1 MAIFGV
7 AYSPLRVSVGMQ
19 VTEGVLT
26 QEYDPGASEY
36 APDRRIRPTAIL
48 PVVSVSDPAGLLAGG
63 VANAMLADIFWY
75 EGEASEANVILDSNP
90 DYDIDKTSDNTNRGR
105 ITVYKNVPFNQPL
118 TLVFK
123 AVLVDMA
130 GGKVRRKANVMG
142 SVDLTT
148 STASSSPL
156 VLVQGYPRGNL
167 YNILDQRALKLSAK
181 LMSGT
186 EEIPSAFWWYKKDG
200 TKLTPLEDLDG
211 AKTGELTVPVD
222 YVGRRGKFV
231 AKVQDCRKDLKA
243 VQDAWLD
250 AELEKVRDYPRN
262 LVAKQYMMDWN
273 EVHAGI
279 TVKGSDADG
288 EYWKVDFQLVR
299 TYIGGSTDEG
309 DVFQGKVEFQP
320 DTRYALKVKWKTSEA
335 YSVVPAIFVFVYT
348 DGTTSRYAFG
358 ISNYEG
364 VLVEDRFVSAEGK
377 TLKNIGVTY
386 GGSGTVNIYDLQVT
400 ELHEE
405 NLIGKI
411 FIEKIGEYATIV
423 EQSETLYGDKTWKV
437 TNINDGQPPAFIGK
451 AILKNGKTYT
461 MSCYVKTGTTTGSKF
476 GRIIFYDTETSRTL
490 SYKDLTENTPEW
502 TQLSL
507 TFTPDKDYG
516 NIELRFYGGGSVG
529 NELYMSCMKLE
540 EGDTATPG
548 YVPKWIP
555 AAADLAVE
563 AEGQSLPAGYR
574 PSTQGDTH
582 DGEYDLAVKMPKV
595 ATKVVTPWGDDK
607 EVIMI
612 PPGVKLFPARIQVD
626 TPQGTLDNPAEYFS
640 ADWGNGMKGMQVLL
654 DAEQIGTG
662 TMVVEPDIYDDLSKA
677 RYGVGRVT
685 ITNAG
690 LEEITENSRVVVEL
704 DGRGNSESG
713 YAVLLIDSNG
723 SGVGVICNR
732 ETLAVY
738 IFLNGKRSAKLFTNN
753 SMLHRVEFVI
763 GNDFNTS
770 KVFLNGVDKG
780 NYADG
785 IESTITNNY
794 VYVQA
799 NSIMLLAEIYSP
811 DGTLLHKWDME
822 GETDNERLA
831 DKAVTE
837 NKINL
842 SKSTGFK
849 LTPI

>member
-26 QEYDPGASEY
+26 QEYDPGSSEY
-36 APDRRIRPTAIL
+36 MPDRRIRPTAIL
-48 PVVSVSDPAGLLAGG
+48 PVVSVSDPAGFLEDG
-63 VANAMLADIFWY
+63 VANTLLADIFWY

-142 SVDLTT
+142 SVNLTT
-148 STASSSPL
+148 STASTAPL
-156 VLVQGYPRGNL
+156 VLVRGYPRGNL
-167 YNILDQRALKLSAK
+167 YNIMDKRDLKLSAK
-181 LMSGT
+181 LMAGT

-200 TKLTPLEDLDG
+200 TKLTPLEDLEG

-222 YVGRRGKFV
+222 NIGRKAKYVV
-231 AKVQDCRKDLKA
+231 KVQDCRKDLKA

-250 AELEKVRDYPRN
+250 AELERIREWPRN

-273 EVHAGI
+273 EVYAGT

-288 EYWKVDFQLVR
+288 EYWKVNFFLVR
-299 TYIGGSTDEG
+299 QYIGGGANEG
-309 DVFQGKVEFQP
+309 DIFQGKVEFQP
-320 DTRYALKVKWKTSEA
+320 DTRYALKVKWKTSEV
-335 YSVVPAIFVFVYT
+335 YSTVPVIFVFVYT
-348 DGTTSRYAFG
+348 DGTTSEYAFE
-358 ISNYEG
+358 ISNHEG

-386 GGSGTVNIYDLQVT
+386 EVGGTVNIYEISLT
-400 ELHEE
+400 EYGGAE
-405 NLIGKI
+405 NLVENSGEMKTNSYGVAPACVITKAGSYSLR
-411 FIEKIGEYATIV
+411 FEKSTTTKGTATGRSCRIYDYTETRSASNIIMNMQDGDVAVLTTNNNFDPSHDNKLLIYGSPEVKNDTEAVFEEVMVVEGEYT
-423 EQSETLYGDKTWKV
+423 EETM
-437 TNINDGQPPAFIGK
+437 PP
-451 AILKNGKTYT
+451 
-461 MSCYVKTGTTTGSKF
+461 
-476 GRIIFYDTETSRTL
+476 
-490 SYKDLTENTPEW
+490 
-502 TQLSL
+502 
-507 TFTPDKDYG
+507 
-516 NIELRFYGGGSVG
+516 
-529 NELYMSCMKLE
+529 
-540 EGDTATPG
+540 

-607 EVIMI
+607 VVTPWGDDKEVIMI
-612 PPGVKLFPARIQVD
+612 PPGVKLFPAWIQVD
-626 TPQGTLDNPAEYFS
+626 TPAGTLDTPEEYFS

-662 TMVVEPDIYDDLSKA
+662 TMVVEPEVLEDLSKA

-723 SGVGVICNR
+723 SGVGVTCSR

-738 IFLNGKRSAKLFTNN
+738 IFLNGKRSVKLFTNN
-753 SMLHRVEFVI
+753 RMLHRVEFVI

-785 IESTITNNY
+785 TESTITNNY
-794 VYVQA
+794 VYVQV

-822 GETDNERLA
+822 GATDDERLA

>member
-63 VANAMLADIFWY
+63 VANAMLADIYWY

-90 DYDIDKTSDNTNRGR
+90 DYDIDKASENTNRGR

-186 EEIPSAFWWYKKDG
+186 EEIPSAFWWYKKEG

-211 AKTGELTVPVD
+211 AKTGELTVPVG

-273 EVHAGI
+273 EVYAGI

-288 EYWKVDFQLVR
+288 EYWKVDFRLVR
-299 TYIGGSTDEG
+299 AYIGGVTNEG
-309 DVFQGKVEFQP
+309 DIFQGKVEFQP
-320 DTRYALKVKWKTSEA
+320 DTRYALKVKWKTSEV
-335 YSVVPAIFVFVYT
+335 YSSPTAIFVFVYT
-348 DGTTSRYAFG
+348 DGTTSEYAFE
-358 ISNYEG
+358 ISNFKG

-386 GGSGTVNIYDLQVT
+386 GVGGTVNIYDLQVT

-405 NLIGKI
+405 NLVEDSGEVRITAGADNIYASALLPIAATFKAGDKLTLSVGEVRNLAGNPDKYTVFLQHPAGLTQVSI
-411 FIEKIGEYATIV
+411 VMLMAKDSPFVVFTLNDRYDPEQPVRLVMYAGVAGSTAGNDVVFEEVMFVEGEYT
-423 EQSETLYGDKTWKV
+423 SETM
-437 TNINDGQPPAFIGK
+437 PP
-451 AILKNGKTYT
+451 
-461 MSCYVKTGTTTGSKF
+461 
-476 GRIIFYDTETSRTL
+476 
-490 SYKDLTENTPEW
+490 
-502 TQLSL
+502 
-507 TFTPDKDYG
+507 
-516 NIELRFYGGGSVG
+516 
-529 NELYMSCMKLE
+529 
-540 EGDTATPG
+540 

-677 RYGVGRVT
+677 RYGVGGA
-685 ITNAG
+685 NG
-690 LEEITENSRVVVEL
+690 DQSKLETVV
-704 DGRGNSESG
+704 DGTRL
-713 YAVLLIDSNG
+713 V
-723 SGVGVICNR
+723 
-732 ETLAVY
+732 
-738 IFLNGKRSAKLFTNN
+738 
-753 SMLHRVEFVI
+753 VEFVAKENGERYFFTNLDSL
-763 GNDFNTS
+763 GNGCA
-770 KVFLNGVDKG
+770 FLCVG
-780 NYADG
+780 NYIYIYFCYGGTRRSITSVGNLDG
-785 IESTITNNY
+785 YLHRIEMTWNSDESLRKA
-794 VYVQA
+794 VVDGKEVSLSEVA
-799 NSIMLLAEIYSP
+799 NATYNGYLAIAPIAVVCLAEIYSP

-822 GETDNERLA
+822 GATDDERLA

>member
-63 VANAMLADIFWY
+63 VANAMLADIYWY

-90 DYDIDKTSDNTNRGR
+90 DYDIDKASENTNRGR

-211 AKTGELTVPVD
+211 AKTGELTVPVG

-231 AKVQDCRKDLKA
+231 AKVQDCRKDLKE

-273 EVHAGI
+273 KVYAGI

-288 EYWKVDFQLVR
+288 EYWKVNFQLVR
-299 TYIGGSTDEG
+299 KYIGGDTNEG
-309 DVFQGKVEFQP
+309 DIFQGKVEFQP

-335 YSVVPAIFVFVYT
+335 YSDSPAIFVFVYT
-348 DGTTSRYAFG
+348 DGTTSRYAFK
-358 ISNYEG
+358 ISNLEG
-364 VLVEDRFVSAEGK
+364 VLVEDRFVSEEGK
-377 TLKNIGVTY
+377 TLKNIGATLAD
-386 GGSGTVNIYDLQVT
+386 SGTVNIYDLQVT

-405 NLIGKI
+405 NLVEDSDEIMEILDFKTIYAFKKKSALTLSVG
-411 FIEKIGEYATIV
+411 EVDVGEGVEPAYYGCYLYDLDIGEMVSNSVHLVPNSVNVITPKEDIDMSHRINLRLYANENGGKNQKAKFHRLMLV
-423 EQSETLYGDKTWKV
+423 EGEYTSETM
-437 TNINDGQPPAFIGK
+437 PP
-451 AILKNGKTYT
+451 
-461 MSCYVKTGTTTGSKF
+461 
-476 GRIIFYDTETSRTL
+476 
-490 SYKDLTENTPEW
+490 
-502 TQLSL
+502 
-507 TFTPDKDYG
+507 
-516 NIELRFYGGGSVG
+516 
-529 NELYMSCMKLE
+529 
-540 EGDTATPG
+540 

-677 RYGVGRVT
+677 RYGVGGAT
-685 ITNAG
+685 GDASK
-690 LEEITENSRVVVEL
+690 LETVV
-704 DGRGNSESG
+704 DG
-713 YAVLLIDSNG
+713 
-723 SGVGVICNR
+723 
-732 ETLAVY
+732 T
-738 IFLNGKRSAKLFTNN
+738 KLV
-753 SMLHRVEFVI
+753 VEFVA
-763 GNDFNTS
+763 
-770 KVFLNGVDKG
+770 KG
-780 NYADG
+780 NGSVCFFNNFDSLMNGCAFLCSENYIYIYFCYGGTRRSITRVGNLDG
-785 IESTITNNY
+785 YLHRIEMTW
-794 VYVQA
+794 
-799 NSIMLLAEIYSP
+799 NSDESLRKAVVDGKEVSLSEVVNGTSNGNLAIASIAVVCLAEIYSP

-822 GETDNERLA
+822 GATDGERLA

-837 NKINL
+837 NPINL

>member
-63 VANAMLADIFWY
+63 VANAMLADIYWY

-90 DYDIDKTSDNTNRGR
+90 DYDIDKASENTNRGR

-211 AKTGELTVPVD
+211 AKTGELTVPVG

-273 EVHAGI
+273 EVYAGI

-288 EYWKVDFQLVR
+288 EYWKVDFRLVR
-299 TYIGGSTDEG
+299 EYIGGETDEG

-320 DTRYALKVKWKTSEA
+320 DTRYALKVKWKTSEV
-335 YSVVPAIFVFVYT
+335 YSTSPAIFVFVYT
-348 DGTTSRYAFG
+348 DGTTSKYALE
-358 ISNYEG
+358 ISNHEG

-386 GGSGTVNIYDLQVT
+386 GVNGTVNIYDLQLT

-405 NLIGKI
+405 NLIEDSGEVRITAGADNIYASALLPIAATFKAGDKLTLSVGEVRNLAGNPDKYTV
-411 FIEKIGEYATIV
+411 FLQRPAGNTLVSTGMLMAKDSPFVVFTLNDRYDPAQPVRLVMYAGVAGSTAGNDVVFEEVMLVEGEYT
-423 EQSETLYGDKTWKV
+423 SETM
-437 TNINDGQPPAFIGK
+437 PP
-451 AILKNGKTYT
+451 
-461 MSCYVKTGTTTGSKF
+461 
-476 GRIIFYDTETSRTL
+476 
-490 SYKDLTENTPEW
+490 
-502 TQLSL
+502 
-507 TFTPDKDYG
+507 
-516 NIELRFYGGGSVG
+516 
-529 NELYMSCMKLE
+529 
-540 EGDTATPG
+540 

-626 TPQGTLDNPAEYFS
+626 TPQGTLDNPADYFS

-677 RYGVGRVT
+677 RYGVGGAT
-685 ITNAG
+685 GDASK
-690 LEEITENSRVVVEL
+690 LEDFANGTKVIIEFCLTSMPSGSSILRICGEMGIALTKSNGKYINMIILGQESIKYTSFPVGELSRLEIEFNGIQENTSVVVNGIKIKPSL
-704 DGRGNSESG
+704 WES
-713 YAVLLIDSNG
+713 YSVS
-723 SGVGVICNR
+723 
-732 ETLAVY
+732 
-738 IFLNGKRSAKLFTNN
+738 FNN
-753 SMLHRVEFVI
+753 SLSFTKESVI
-763 GNDFNTS
+763 
-770 KVFLNGVDKG
+770 
-780 NYADG
+780 
-785 IESTITNNY
+785 
-794 VYVQA
+794 
-799 NSIMLLAEIYSP
+799 LLAEIYSP

-822 GETDNERLA
+822 GATDDERLA

>member
-63 VANAMLADIFWY
+63 VANTMLADIYWY

-273 EVHAGI
+273 EVYVGI
-279 TVKGSDADG
+279 TTKGSDADG
-288 EYWKVDFQLVR
+288 EYWKVDFLLVWK
-299 TYIGGSTDEG
+299 YIGGGTNEG
-309 DVFQGKVEFQP
+309 DAFQGKVEFQP
-320 DTRYALKVKWKTSEA
+320 DTRYALKVKWKTSEV
-335 YSVVPAIFVFVYT
+335 YSMVPAIFVFVYT
-348 DGTTSRYAFG
+348 DGTTSGSALR
-358 ISNYEG
+358 ISNHEG

-377 TLKNIGVTY
+377 TLKSICFSFGVP
-386 GGSGTVNIYDLQVT
+386 GTVNIYDLQVT

-405 NLIGKI
+405 NLIEDSGEIMEILDYKAIYAFKKKSVLTLSVGEVDIVEGVEPAYYGCYLYDFDTGEMVSNSVHLVPNSVNVITPKEDIDMSHRIDLRLYANENGGKNQKAK
-411 FIEKIGEYATIV
+411 FHRLMLVEGEYT
-423 EQSETLYGDKTWKV
+423 SETM
-437 TNINDGQPPAFIGK
+437 PP
-451 AILKNGKTYT
+451 
-461 MSCYVKTGTTTGSKF
+461 
-476 GRIIFYDTETSRTL
+476 
-490 SYKDLTENTPEW
+490 
-502 TQLSL
+502 
-507 TFTPDKDYG
+507 
-516 NIELRFYGGGSVG
+516 
-529 NELYMSCMKLE
+529 
-540 EGDTATPG
+540 

-563 AEGQSLPAGYR
+563 AEG
-574 PSTQGDTH
+574 
-582 DGEYDLAVKMPKV
+582 
-595 ATKVVTPWGDDK
+595 
-607 EVIMI
+607 
-612 PPGVKLFPARIQVD
+612 
-626 TPQGTLDNPAEYFS
+626 
-640 ADWGNGMKGMQVLL
+640 
-654 DAEQIGTG
+654 
-662 TMVVEPDIYDDLSKA
+662 
-677 RYGVGRVT
+677 
-685 ITNAG
+685 
-690 LEEITENSRVVVEL
+690 
-704 DGRGNSESG
+704 
-713 YAVLLIDSNG
+713 
-723 SGVGVICNR
+723 
-732 ETLAVY
+732 
-738 IFLNGKRSAKLFTNN
+738 
-753 SMLHRVEFVI
+753 
-763 GNDFNTS
+763 
-770 KVFLNGVDKG
+770 
-780 NYADG
+780 
-785 IESTITNNY
+785 
-794 VYVQA
+794 
-799 NSIMLLAEIYSP
+799 
-811 DGTLLHKWDME
+811 
-822 GETDNERLA
+822 
-831 DKAVTE
+831 
-837 NKINL
+837 
-842 SKSTGFK
+842 
-849 LTPI
+849 

>member
-63 VANAMLADIFWY
+63 VANAMLADIYWY
-75 EGEASEANVILDSNP
+75 EGEALEANVILDSNP
-90 DYDIDKTSDNTNRGR
+90 DYDIDKASENTNRGR

-130 GGKVRRKANVMG
+130 DGKVRRKANVMG

-211 AKTGELTVPVD
+211 AKTGELTVPVG

-273 EVHAGI
+273 GTYAGI

-288 EYWKVDFQLVR
+288 EYWKVDFSLVR
-299 TYIGGSTDEG
+299 KYIGGGTDRG

-320 DTRYALKVKWKTSEA
+320 DTRYALKVKWKTSEV
-335 YSVVPAIFVFVYT
+335 YSTTPAIFVFVYT
-348 DGTTSRYAFG
+348 DGTTSGSAFN
-358 ISNYEG
+358 ISNYKG

-377 TLKNIGVTY
+377 TLKNIGVSF
-386 GGSGTVNIYDLQVT
+386 GNSGTVNIYDLQVT

-405 NLIGKI
+405 NLVEDSGEIRITAPEEDTPSNNNRYATMRIPNTFSVGSKLSVSFKDIELLKGSADVFTVIAYQNVLVSNNLGIPLGDGFGVLELNSNYDNTKPVNLYLYAGKSGSTHGNDVVYRNVMLV
-411 FIEKIGEYATIV
+411 EGEYT
-423 EQSETLYGDKTWKV
+423 SETM
-437 TNINDGQPPAFIGK
+437 PP
-451 AILKNGKTYT
+451 
-461 MSCYVKTGTTTGSKF
+461 
-476 GRIIFYDTETSRTL
+476 
-490 SYKDLTENTPEW
+490 
-502 TQLSL
+502 
-507 TFTPDKDYG
+507 
-516 NIELRFYGGGSVG
+516 
-529 NELYMSCMKLE
+529 
-540 EGDTATPG
+540 

-677 RYGVGRVT
+677 RYGVGGAT
-685 ITNAG
+685 G
-690 LEEITENSRVVVEL
+690 DQSKLETVV
-704 DGRGNSESG
+704 DG
-713 YAVLLIDSNG
+713 
-723 SGVGVICNR
+723 
-732 ETLAVY
+732 T
-738 IFLNGKRSAKLFTNN
+738 KLV
-753 SMLHRVEFVI
+753 VEFVAKENSSSYFFNNLDSL
-763 GNDFNTS
+763 GNGCA
-770 KVFLNGVDKG
+770 FLCSG
-780 NYADG
+780 NYIYIYFCYGGTRRSITSVGNLDG
-785 IESTITNNY
+785 YLHRIEMTW
-794 VYVQA
+794 
-799 NSIMLLAEIYSP
+799 NSDESLRKAVVDGKDVALSAVVNGTSSSNLAIASMAVVCLAEIYSP

-822 GETDNERLA
+822 GATDNERLA

>member
-26 QEYDPGASEY
+26 QEYDPGSSEY
-36 APDRRIRPTAIL
+36 MPDRRIRPTAIL

-63 VANAMLADIFWY
+63 VANTMLADIYWY
-75 EGEASEANVILDSNP
+75 EGEASETNVILDSNP
-90 DYDIDKTSDNTNRGR
+90 DYDIDKTSENTNRGR

-186 EEIPSAFWWYKKDG
+186 EEIPSAFWWYKKEG

-211 AKTGELTVPVD
+211 AKTGELTVPVG

-250 AELEKVRDYPRN
+250 GELEKIREWPRN
-262 LVAKQYMMDWN
+262 LIAKQYMMDWN
-273 EVHAGI
+273 DWGSSI
-279 TVKGSDADG
+279 TTKGEDSHG
-288 EYWKVDFQLVR
+288 KYYSVNFSSLYNNTNKG
-299 TYIGGSTDEG
+299 TG
-309 DVFQGKVEFQP
+309 DVFLGKISFKP
-320 DTRYALKVKWKTSEA
+320 DTRYVFKLKGRIVGDNGEGGRLRN
-335 YSVVPAIFVFVYT
+335 IFRFAYT
-348 DGTTSRYAFG
+348 DGSYTGLPLTEIQGELMVVSDKG
-358 ISNYEG
+358 KSISHISSYYVAPG
-364 VLVEDRFVSAEGK
+364 RMYIY
-377 TLKNIGVTY
+377 NIQ
-386 GGSGTVNIYDLQVT
+386 LT
-400 ELHEE
+400 ELHDESD
-405 NLIGKI
+405 
-411 FIEKIGEYATIV
+411 FPSA
-423 EQSETLYGDKTWKV
+423 
-437 TNINDGQPPAFIGK
+437 
-451 AILKNGKTYT
+451 
-461 MSCYVKTGTTTGSKF
+461 
-476 GRIIFYDTETSRTL
+476 
-490 SYKDLTENTPEW
+490 PE
-502 TQLSL
+502 
-507 TFTPDKDYG
+507 
-516 NIELRFYGGGSVG
+516 
-529 NELYMSCMKLE
+529 
-540 EGDTATPG
+540 
-548 YVPKWIP
+548 WIP

-563 AEGQSLPAGYR
+563 AAGQSLPAGYR

-626 TPQGTLDNPAEYFS
+626 TPQGTLDNPADYFS

-662 TMVVEPDIYDDLSKA
+662 TMVVEPDIYDDLRKA
-677 RYGVGRVT
+677 RYGVGGA
-685 ITNAG
+685 NG
-690 LEEITENSRVVVEL
+690 DQSKLETVV
-704 DGRGNSESG
+704 DGTRL
-713 YAVLLIDSNG
+713 V
-723 SGVGVICNR
+723 
-732 ETLAVY
+732 
-738 IFLNGKRSAKLFTNN
+738 
-753 SMLHRVEFVI
+753 VEFVAKENGERYFFTNLDSLGNGCAFLCI
-763 GNDFNTS
+763 GNYIYIYFCYGGTRRSLTS
-770 KVFLNGVDKG
+770 VGNLDGYLHRIEMTWNSDESLRKAVVDGKEVSLSEVVNGTYD
-780 NYADG
+780 
-785 IESTITNNY
+785 TNL
-794 VYVQA
+794 A
-799 NSIMLLAEIYSP
+799 ISSIAVVCLAEIYSP

-822 GETDNERLA
+822 GATDEERLA

>member
-63 VANAMLADIFWY
+63 VANAMLADIYWY
-75 EGEASEANVILDSNP
+75 EGEALEANVILDSNP
-90 DYDIDKTSDNTNRGR
+90 DYDIDKASENTNRGR

-211 AKTGELTVPVD
+211 AKTGELTVPVG

-250 AELEKVRDYPRN
+250 AELEKIRDYPRN

-273 EVHAGI
+273 GTYAGI

-288 EYWKVDFQLVR
+288 EYWKVDFPLVR
-299 TYIGGSTDEG
+299 KYIGGGTDEG

-335 YSVVPAIFVFVYT
+335 YSDSPAIFVFVYT
-348 DGTTSRYAFG
+348 DGTTSRYAFK
-358 ISNYEG
+358 ISNLEG
-364 VLVEDRFVSAEGK
+364 VLVEDRFVSEEGK
-377 TLKNIGVTY
+377 TLKNIGVTLAN
-386 GGSGTVNIYDLQVT
+386 SGTVNIYDLQVT
-400 ELHEE
+400 ELHDE
-405 NLIGKI
+405 NLVEDSGEVRITAGAENIYASALLPISKT
-411 FIEKIGEYATIV
+411 FKAGDKLTLSIGEIRNLAGSPDKYTVFLQHAAGLIQVSVGVQLAKDSPFTVFTLNENYDPAKPVRLVMYAGVAGQTAGNDVVFERVMLV
-423 EQSETLYGDKTWKV
+423 EGEYTSETM
-437 TNINDGQPPAFIGK
+437 PP
-451 AILKNGKTYT
+451 
-461 MSCYVKTGTTTGSKF
+461 
-476 GRIIFYDTETSRTL
+476 
-490 SYKDLTENTPEW
+490 
-502 TQLSL
+502 
-507 TFTPDKDYG
+507 
-516 NIELRFYGGGSVG
+516 
-529 NELYMSCMKLE
+529 
-540 EGDTATPG
+540 

-640 ADWGNGMKGMQVLL
+640 ADWGNGLKGMQVLL

-677 RYGVGRVT
+677 RYGVGGA
-685 ITNAG
+685 NG
-690 LEEITENSRVVVEL
+690 DQSKLETVV
-704 DGRGNSESG
+704 DG
-713 YAVLLIDSNG
+713 
-723 SGVGVICNR
+723 
-732 ETLAVY
+732 T
-738 IFLNGKRSAKLFTNN
+738 KLV
-753 SMLHRVEFVI
+753 VEFV
-763 GNDFNTS
+763 
-770 KVFLNGVDKG
+770 
-780 NYADG
+780 ADG
-785 IESTITNNY
+785 GTGDYWFNNADSAGNGAA
-794 VYVQA
+794 VICSGGRVFVVFIHGGNRRSFTPVGNVDGHLHRAELAWDSGEMGSRALFDGREVALNAVSGSSSNQSLMIPQSA
-799 NSIMLLAEIYSP
+799 MVTLAEIYSP
-811 DGTLLHKWDME
+811 GGTLLHKWDME
-822 GETDNERLA
+822 GATDDERLA

-837 NKINL
+837 NPINL

>member
-63 VANAMLADIFWY
+63 VANAMLADIYWY

-142 SVDLTT
+142 SVNLTT

-211 AKTGELTVPVD
+211 AKTGELTVPVG

-273 EVHAGI
+273 EAHAGI
-279 TVKGSDADG
+279 TTKGEDADG
-288 EYWKVDFQLVR
+288 EYWKVNFQLVR
-299 TYIGGSTDEG
+299 TYIGGQTDEG
-309 DVFQGKVEFQP
+309 DIFQGKVEFQP

-335 YSVVPAIFVFVYT
+335 YSTVPAIFVFVYT
-348 DGTTSRYAFG
+348 DGTTSRYTFK
-358 ISNYEG
+358 ISNHEG
-364 VLVEDRFVSAEGK
+364 VLVEDRFVSAQGK
-377 TLKNIGVTY
+377 TLKNIGATLA
-386 GGSGTVNIYDLQVT
+386 GSGKVNIYDLQVT

-405 NLIGKI
+405 NLVEDSGEVRITAGADNIYTSALLPIAATFKAGDKLTLSVGEVRNLAGNPDKYTV
-411 FIEKIGEYATIV
+411 FLQRQAGGTLVSNSVSMAKDSPFVVFTLNESYDPAQPVRLVMYAGMAGSTAGNDVVFEEVMLVEGEYT
-423 EQSETLYGDKTWKV
+423 EETM
-437 TNINDGQPPAFIGK
+437 PP
-451 AILKNGKTYT
+451 
-461 MSCYVKTGTTTGSKF
+461 
-476 GRIIFYDTETSRTL
+476 
-490 SYKDLTENTPEW
+490 
-502 TQLSL
+502 
-507 TFTPDKDYG
+507 
-516 NIELRFYGGGSVG
+516 
-529 NELYMSCMKLE
+529 
-540 EGDTATPG
+540 

-677 RYGVGRVT
+677 RYGVGGAT
-685 ITNAG
+685 G
-690 LEEITENSRVVVEL
+690 DQSKLETVV
-704 DGRGNSESG
+704 DG
-713 YAVLLIDSNG
+713 
-723 SGVGVICNR
+723 
-732 ETLAVY
+732 T
-738 IFLNGKRSAKLFTNN
+738 KLV
-753 SMLHRVEFVI
+753 VEFVANRNGAVYFFNNFDSLMNGCAFLCSEGYI
-763 GNDFNTS
+763 YIYFCYGGTRRSVTSVGNLDGYLHRIEMTWNSDESLGKAVVDGKEVSLS
-770 KVFLNGVDKG
+770 KVANGTSDDNLVI
-780 NYADG
+780 AP
-785 IESTITNNY
+785 IA
-794 VYVQA
+794 VVC
-799 NSIMLLAEIYSP
+799 LAEIYSP

-822 GETDNERLA
+822 GATDDERLA

>member
-63 VANAMLADIFWY
+63 VANAMLADIYWY

-90 DYDIDKTSDNTNRGR
+90 DYDIDRTGDDANRGR
-105 ITVYKNVPFNQPL
+105 ITVYKNVPFNRPL

-142 SVDLTT
+142 SVNLTT
-148 STASSSPL
+148 STASTAPL
-156 VLVQGYPRGNL
+156 VLVRGYPRGNL
-167 YNILDQRALKLSAK
+167 YNIMDKRDLKLSAK
-181 LMSGT
+181 LMAGT
-186 EEIPSAFWWYKKDG
+186 EEIPSAFWWYKKEG
-200 TKLTPLEDLDG
+200 NKLTPLEDLDG
-211 AKTGELTVPVD
+211 AKTGELTVPVG

-273 EVHAGI
+273 EVYAG
-279 TVKGSDADG
+279 TTTKGSDADG
-288 EYWKVDFQLVR
+288 EYWKVD
-299 TYIGGSTDEG
+299 STSVYNNICNRNETT
-309 DVFQGKVEFQP
+309 DVFQGKISFQP
-320 DTRYALKVKWKTSEA
+320 NVRYTLKIKWKKQAGISGGTA
-335 YSVVPAIFVFVYT
+335 GIVFVFT
-348 DGTTSRYAFG
+348 DGTIEKNS
-358 ISNYEG
+358 
-364 VLVEDRFVSAEGK
+364 VSAKDESVTEYSYTIPEGK
-377 TLKNIGVTY
+377 SLKCLSWTY
-386 GGSGTVNIYDLQVT
+386 GYPGFVYIYDLQLT
-400 ELHEE
+400 ELHAE
-405 NLIGKI
+405 NLIEESGEVRITAGADNIYASALLPIAATFKAGDKLTLSVGEVRNLAGSPDKYTVFLQHAAGLTQVTI
-411 FIEKIGEYATIV
+411 GMLMAKDSPFVVFTLNDRYDPAQPVRLVMYAGVAGSTAGNDVVFEKVMLVEGEYT
-423 EQSETLYGDKTWKV
+423 SETM
-437 TNINDGQPPAFIGK
+437 PA
-451 AILKNGKTYT
+451 Y
-461 MSCYVKTGTTTGSKF
+461 C
-476 GRIIFYDTETSRTL
+476 
-490 SYKDLTENTPEW
+490 
-502 TQLSL
+502 
-507 TFTPDKDYG
+507 
-516 NIELRFYGGGSVG
+516 
-529 NELYMSCMKLE
+529 
-540 EGDTATPG
+540 
-548 YVPKWIP
+548 PKWIP

-626 TPQGTLDNPAEYFS
+626 TPAGTLDNPEAYFS
-640 ADWGNGMKGMQVLL
+640 ADWGNGMKGMRVLL

-677 RYGVGRVT
+677 RYGVTGVVG
-685 ITNAG
+685 AYAK
-690 LEEITENSRVVVEL
+690 LEDFEDGTRVVAEIDTSAFNANYHALRLINGNRNGVGFMVTE
-704 DGRGNSESG
+704 DRFSVIIMFGNEKRSTTSVGNS
-713 YAVLLIDSNG
+713 
-723 SGVGVICNR
+723 
-732 ETLAVY
+732 
-738 IFLNGKRSAKLFTNN
+738 K
-753 SMLHRVEFVI
+753 MLRRVEFIYNADVSLCKIYIDGVEVPVSQEVLDGSDVI
-763 GNDFNTS
+763 SGLEMRS
-770 KVFLNGVDKG
+770 PVF
-780 NYADG
+780 
-785 IESTITNNY
+785 S
-794 VYVQA
+794 
-799 NSIMLLAEIYSP
+799 LLAEIYSP

-822 GETDNERLA
+822 GATDDERLA

>member
-63 VANAMLADIFWY
+63 VANAMLADIYWY

-90 DYDIDKTSDNTNRGR
+90 DYDIDKASENTNRGR

-186 EEIPSAFWWYKKDG
+186 EEIPSAFWWYKKEG

-211 AKTGELTVPVD
+211 AKTGELTVPVG

-273 EVHAGI
+273 DTYAGT

-288 EYWKVDFQLVR
+288 EYWKVNFLFVR
-299 TYIGGSTDEG
+299 QYIGDGTDEG
-309 DVFQGKVEFQP
+309 DAFQGKVEFQP
-320 DTRYALKVKWKTSEA
+320 DTRYALKVKWKTSEV
-335 YSVVPAIFVFVYT
+335 YSNVPAIFVFVYT
-348 DGTTSRYAFG
+348 DGTTSESAFE
-358 ISNYEG
+358 ISNHEG

-386 GGSGTVNIYDLQVT
+386 GVNGNVNIYDLQVT

-405 NLIGKI
+405 NLVETTAYASDKNQTV
-411 FIEKIGEYATIV
+411 EK
-423 EQSETLYGDKTWKV
+423 QSDTLYGDEVWKV
-437 TNINDGQPPAFIGK
+437 TKLTASKPPALQGVTS
-451 AILKNGKTYT
+451 LKNGKTYT
-461 MSCYVKTGTTTGSKF
+461 ASIYFKTGKVAGTDF
-476 GRIIFYDTETSRTL
+476 GAIIFYDSGTSTALAQYMLNREIP
-490 SYKDLTENTPEW
+490 DW
-502 TQLSL
+502 TQVSV
-507 TFTPDKDYG
+507 TFTADKDYSRVSIMSYCG
-516 NIELRFYGGGSVG
+516 QNVG
-529 NELYMSCMKLE
+529 CELYMSCMKLE

-677 RYGVGRVT
+677 RYGVGGAT
-685 ITNAG
+685 G
-690 LEEITENSRVVVEL
+690 DQSKLETVV
-704 DGRGNSESG
+704 DG
-713 YAVLLIDSNG
+713 
-723 SGVGVICNR
+723 
-732 ETLAVY
+732 T
-738 IFLNGKRSAKLFTNN
+738 KLV
-753 SMLHRVEFVI
+753 VEFVANGATGEYWFNNVDSA
-763 GNDFNTS
+763 GNGAAVICSGGRMSVVFIHGGNRRSFTS
-770 KVFLNGVDKG
+770 VGNVDGYLHRAELAWDSGETGSRALFDGREVALNAVSDS
-780 NYADG
+780 
-785 IESTITNNY
+785 STIQRLMIPPSAIVT
-794 VYVQA
+794 
-799 NSIMLLAEIYSP
+799 LAEIYSP

-822 GETDNERLA
+822 GATDDERLA

>member
-63 VANAMLADIFWY
+63 VANAMLADIYWY

-90 DYDIDKTSDNTNRGR
+90 DYDIDKASENTNRGR

-211 AKTGELTVPVD
+211 AKTGELTVPVG

-243 VQDAWLD
+243 VQNAWLD

-273 EVHAGI
+273 DTYAGI

-299 TYIGGSTDEG
+299 RYIGGETNEG

-320 DTRYALKVKWKTSEA
+320 DTRYALKVKWKTSEVYSGFPA
-335 YSVVPAIFVFVYT
+335 YFVFVYT
-348 DGTTSRYAFG
+348 DGTTSGYAFR
-358 ISNYEG
+358 ISNNEG

-377 TLKNIGVTY
+377 TLKNIGFSFGV
-386 GGSGTVNIYDLQVT
+386 SGTVNIYDLQVT

-437 TNINDGQPPAFIGK
+437 TNINDWQPPAFIGK

-476 GRIIFYDTETSRTL
+476 GRIIFYDKETSRTL

-640 ADWGNGMKGMQVLL
+640 ADWGNGLKGMQVLL

-677 RYGVGRVT
+677 RYGVGGAT
-685 ITNAG
+685 GPSWT
-690 LEEITENSRVVVEL
+690 
-704 DGRGNSESG
+704 GRSWWWS
-713 YAVLLIDSNG
+713 SW
-723 SGVGVICNR
+723 R
-732 ETLAVY
+732 KKT
-738 IFLNGKRSAKLFTNN
+738 
-753 SMLHRVEFVI
+753 
-763 GNDFNTS
+763 
-770 KVFLNGVDKG
+770 
-780 NYADG
+780 
-785 IESTITNNY
+785 
-794 VYVQA
+794 
-799 NSIMLLAEIYSP
+799 
-811 DGTLLHKWDME
+811 
-822 GETDNERLA
+822 
-831 DKAVTE
+831 
-837 NKINL
+837 
-842 SKSTGFK
+842 
-849 LTPI
+849 

>member
-63 VANAMLADIFWY
+63 VANAMLADIYWY

-90 DYDIDKTSDNTNRGR
+90 DYDIDKASDNTNRGR

-186 EEIPSAFWWYKKDG
+186 EEIPSAFWWYKKEG

-211 AKTGELTVPVD
+211 AKTGELTVPVG

-262 LVAKQYMMDWN
+262 LVAKQYMMEWN
-273 EVHAGI
+273 DTYAGV

-288 EYWKVDFQLVR
+288 EYWKVNFALVR
-299 TYIGGSTDEG
+299 KYIGGVTDEG

-320 DTRYALKVKWKTSEA
+320 DTRYALKVKWKTSEV
-335 YSVVPAIFVFVYT
+335 YSTVPAVFVFVYT
-348 DGTTSRYAFG
+348 DGTTSGYAFE
-358 ISNYEG
+358 ISNHEG

-377 TLKNIGVTY
+377 TLKNIGFSFGV
-386 GGSGTVNIYDLQVT
+386 SGTVNIYEISLT

-405 NLIGKI
+405 NLVEDSGEVRITAGADNIYASALLPIAATFKAGDKLTLSVGEVRNLAGNPDKYTVFLQHPAGLTQVTIGMLMAKDSP
-411 FIEKIGEYATIV
+411 FVVFTLNDRYDPAQPVRLVMYAGVAGSTAGNDVVFEKVMLVEGEYT
-423 EQSETLYGDKTWKV
+423 SETM
-437 TNINDGQPPAFIGK
+437 PA
-451 AILKNGKTYT
+451 Y
-461 MSCYVKTGTTTGSKF
+461 C
-476 GRIIFYDTETSRTL
+476 
-490 SYKDLTENTPEW
+490 
-502 TQLSL
+502 
-507 TFTPDKDYG
+507 
-516 NIELRFYGGGSVG
+516 
-529 NELYMSCMKLE
+529 
-540 EGDTATPG
+540 
-548 YVPKWIP
+548 PKWIP

-626 TPQGTLDNPAEYFS
+626 TPQGTLDNPADYFS
-640 ADWGNGMKGMQVLL
+640 ADWGNGLKGMQVLL

-677 RYGVGRVT
+677 RYGVGGANGDGT
-685 ITNAG
+685 K
-690 LEEITENSRVVVEL
+690 LEGFENGTRVVVEIDTSQTQTGYL
-704 DGRGNSESG
+704 VTIVDSSKRGIGLLVNVIHDVLAYIHFGDTGRSMTTLGNVSG
-713 YAVLLIDSNG
+713 QL
-723 SGVGVICNR
+723 C
-732 ETLAVY
+732 
-738 IFLNGKRSAKLFTNN
+738 
-753 SMLHRVEFVI
+753 RVEFLWD
-763 GNDFNTS
+763 GEPANCGLSF
-770 KVFLNGVDKG
+770 NGVEKRASTG
-780 NYADG
+780 INEQTSGASISFLTDG
-785 IESTITNNY
+785 IT
-794 VYVQA
+794 
-799 NSIMLLAEIYSP
+799 LLTEIYSP

-831 DKAVTE
+831 DKATTE
-837 NKINL
+837 NPINL

>member
-63 VANAMLADIFWY
+63 VANAMLADIYWY

-90 DYDIDKTSDNTNRGR
+90 DYDIDKTSENTNRGR

-186 EEIPSAFWWYKKDG
+186 EEIPSAFWWYKKEG
-200 TKLTPLEDLDG
+200 NKLTPLEDLDG

-288 EYWKVDFQLVR
+288 EYWKVNFALVR
-299 TYIGGSTDEG
+299 RYIGGGTSEG
-309 DVFQGKVEFQP
+309 DAFQGKVEFQP
-320 DTRYALKVKWKTSEA
+320 DTRYALKVKWKTSEV
-335 YSVVPAIFVFVYT
+335 YSDFPAFFIFVYT
-348 DGTTSRYAFG
+348 DGTTSMYLFK
-358 ISNYEG
+358 ISNHEG

-386 GGSGTVNIYDLQVT
+386 AERGAVNTYDLQLT

-405 NLIGKI
+405 NLVEDSGEIMEILDYKTIYAFKKNSVLTLSVGEVDIVEGVEPAYYGCYLYDLDTFEMVSNSVHLVPNSVNVITPKEDIDMSHRINLRLYASENGGKNQKAK
-411 FIEKIGEYATIV
+411 FHRLMLVEGEYT
-423 EQSETLYGDKTWKV
+423 SETM
-437 TNINDGQPPAFIGK
+437 PP
-451 AILKNGKTYT
+451 
-461 MSCYVKTGTTTGSKF
+461 
-476 GRIIFYDTETSRTL
+476 
-490 SYKDLTENTPEW
+490 
-502 TQLSL
+502 
-507 TFTPDKDYG
+507 
-516 NIELRFYGGGSVG
+516 
-529 NELYMSCMKLE
+529 
-540 EGDTATPG
+540 

-677 RYGVGRVT
+677 RYGVGGAT
-685 ITNAG
+685 GDASK
-690 LEEITENSRVVVEL
+690 LEDFANGTKVIIEFCLTSMPI
-704 DGRGNSESG
+704 GNIILRICGEMG
-713 YAVLLIDSNG
+713 IALTKSNG
-723 SGVGVICNR
+723 KYINMIILGQESAKYTSFPVGELSRLEIEFNGIQENISV
-732 ETLAVY
+732 V
-738 IFLNGKRSAKLFTNN
+738 LNGIKIKPSLWESYSVSLNNALSFTKE
-753 SMLHRVEFVI
+753 SVI
-763 GNDFNTS
+763 
-770 KVFLNGVDKG
+770 
-780 NYADG
+780 
-785 IESTITNNY
+785 
-794 VYVQA
+794 
-799 NSIMLLAEIYSP
+799 LLAEIYSP

-822 GETDNERLA
+822 GATDEERLA

-837 NKINL
+837 NPISL

>member
-63 VANAMLADIFWY
+63 VANAMLADIYWY

-90 DYDIDKTSDNTNRGR
+90 DYDIDKTSENTNRGR

-211 AKTGELTVPVD
+211 AKTGELTVPVG

-250 AELEKVRDYPRN
+250 AELEKIREWPRN

-273 EVHAGI
+273 DWGSSI
-279 TVKGSDADG
+279 TIKGEDSHG
-288 EYWKVDFQLVR
+288 KYYSVNFSSLYNNTNKGTE
-299 TYIGGSTDEG
+299 
-309 DVFQGKVEFQP
+309 DVFLGKISLKP
-320 DTRYALKVKWKTSEA
+320 DTRYVFKLKGR
-335 YSVVPAIFVFVYT
+335 VVGDNAEDGLRRNVFRFAYT
-348 DGTTSRYAFG
+348 DGSYTGLPLTAIQGELMVVSDKG
-358 ISNYEG
+358 KSISHISSYYVAPG
-364 VLVEDRFVSAEGK
+364 RAYIY
-377 TLKNIGVTY
+377 NIQLTEY
-386 GGSGTVNIYDLQVT
+386 GGA
-400 ELHEE
+400 E
-405 NLIGKI
+405 NLIEDSGEIMEISDYKAIYAFKKNSVLTLSVGEVDIVEGVEPAYYGCYLYDLDTFEMVSNSVHLVPNSVNVITPKEDIDMSHRIDLRLYASDNGGKNQKAK
-411 FIEKIGEYATIV
+411 FHRLMLVEGEYT
-423 EQSETLYGDKTWKV
+423 SETM
-437 TNINDGQPPAFIGK
+437 PP
-451 AILKNGKTYT
+451 
-461 MSCYVKTGTTTGSKF
+461 
-476 GRIIFYDTETSRTL
+476 
-490 SYKDLTENTPEW
+490 
-502 TQLSL
+502 
-507 TFTPDKDYG
+507 
-516 NIELRFYGGGSVG
+516 
-529 NELYMSCMKLE
+529 
-540 EGDTATPG
+540 

-626 TPQGTLDNPAEYFS
+626 TPQGTLDTPAEYFS

-677 RYGVGRVT
+677 RYGVGRVV
-685 ITNAG
+685 INNSG
-690 LEEITENSRVVVEL
+690 LEEITGNSRIIVEL
-704 DGRGNSESG
+704 DGRGNSEIG

-723 SGVGVICNR
+723 SGVGILCNR
-732 ETLAVY
+732 QSLAVY
-738 IFLNGKRSAKLFTNN
+738 IFLNGKRGAKSFANN
-753 SMLHRVEFVI
+753 DMLHRVEFVI
-763 GNDFNTS
+763 GNDFSTS

-780 NYADG
+780 NYADET
-785 IESTITNNY
+785 ESPITNNY
-794 VYVQA
+794 VYVHA

-822 GETDNERLA
+822 GATDDERLA

>member
-63 VANAMLADIFWY
+63 VANAMLADIYWY

-90 DYDIDKTSDNTNRGR
+90 DYDIDKASENTNRGR

-130 GGKVRRKANVMG
+130 GGKVRRKVNVMG

-200 TKLTPLEDLDG
+200 AKLTPLEDLDG
-211 AKTGELTVPVD
+211 AKTGELTVPVG

-231 AKVQDCRKDLKA
+231 AKVKDCRKDLKA

-273 EVHAGI
+273 GTYAGI

-288 EYWKVDFQLVR
+288 EYWKVNFQLVR
-299 TYIGGSTDEG
+299 KYIGGETNEG

-335 YSVVPAIFVFVYT
+335 YSDYPAIFVFVYT
-348 DGTTSRYAFG
+348 DGTTSRFALK
-358 ISNYEG
+358 ISNHEG
-364 VLVEDRFVSAEGK
+364 VLVEDRFVSEEGK
-377 TLKNIGVTY
+377 TLKNIGVTLAD
-386 GGSGTVNIYDLQVT
+386 SGTVNIYDLQVT

-405 NLIGKI
+405 NLIEDSGEVATDSYGIVRASKI
-411 FIEKIGEYATIV
+411 MKVGSYSLRFKKSTTTEGTATGRSCLIHDYTKNMNVSNIAINIQDGDVAVCTTNNNFDPSHTNSLLIYGSPEAKNDTMAVFEEVMLVEGEYT
-423 EQSETLYGDKTWKV
+423 SETM
-437 TNINDGQPPAFIGK
+437 PP
-451 AILKNGKTYT
+451 
-461 MSCYVKTGTTTGSKF
+461 
-476 GRIIFYDTETSRTL
+476 
-490 SYKDLTENTPEW
+490 
-502 TQLSL
+502 
-507 TFTPDKDYG
+507 
-516 NIELRFYGGGSVG
+516 
-529 NELYMSCMKLE
+529 
-540 EGDTATPG
+540 

-640 ADWGNGMKGMQVLL
+640 ADWGNGLKGTQVLL

-677 RYGVGRVT
+677 RYGVGG
-685 ITNAG
+685 ASG
-690 LEEITENSRVVVEL
+690 GQSKLETVVDGTKLVVEFVA
-704 DGRGNSESG
+704 DGSTGDYWFNNADSAGNG
-713 YAVLLIDSNG
+713 AA
-723 SGVGVICNR
+723 VICSLGSVNVVFIHGGNR
-732 ETLAVY
+732 
-738 IFLNGKRSAKLFTNN
+738 RSFTPVGNVDGH
-753 SMLHRVEFVI
+753 LHRVELTWDSGETGSRALFDGREVA
-763 GNDFNTS
+763 
-770 KVFLNGVDKG
+770 LNAVSDS
-780 NYADG
+780 
-785 IESTITNNY
+785 STNQSLMIPRSAT
-794 VYVQA
+794 VT
-799 NSIMLLAEIYSP
+799 LAEIYSP
-811 DGTLLHKWDME
+811 GGTLLHKWDME
-822 GETDNERLA
+822 GATDDERLA

-837 NKINL
+837 NPINL

>member
-273 EVHAGI
+273 EVYAGI

-288 EYWKVDFQLVR
+288 EYWKVNFQLVR
-299 TYIGGSTDEG
+299 RYIGGETNEG

-320 DTRYALKVKWKTSEA
+320 DTRYALKVKWKTSEV
-335 YSVVPAIFVFVYT
+335 YSDVPAFFVFVYT
-348 DGTTSRYAFG
+348 DGTTSEYAFK
-358 ISNYEG
+358 ISNHEG

-386 GGSGTVNIYDLQVT
+386 GTVGTVNIYDLQLT

-490 SYKDLTENTPEW
+490 SYKDLTKNTPEW

-677 RYGVGRVT
+677 RYGVGGAT
-685 ITNAG
+685 G
-690 LEEITENSRVVVEL
+690 DQSKLETVV
-704 DGRGNSESG
+704 DG
-713 YAVLLIDSNG
+713 
-723 SGVGVICNR
+723 
-732 ETLAVY
+732 T
-738 IFLNGKRSAKLFTNN
+738 KLV
-753 SMLHRVEFVI
+753 VEFVANGATGEYWFNNVDSA
-763 GNDFNTS
+763 GNGAAVICSGGRMSVVFIHGGNRRSFTS
-770 KVFLNGVDKG
+770 VGNVDG
-780 NYADG
+780 HLHRAELAWDSGETGSRALFDG
-785 IESTITNNY
+785 REVSVNAVSGASSNQSFVIPPSATVT
-794 VYVQA
+794 
-799 NSIMLLAEIYSP
+799 LAEIYSP

-822 GETDNERLA
+822 GATDDERLA

>member
-63 VANAMLADIFWY
+63 VANAMLADIYWY

-211 AKTGELTVPVD
+211 AKTGELTVPVG

-273 EVHAGI
+273 EVQAGI
-279 TVKGSDADG
+279 TTKGSDADG
-288 EYWKVDFQLVR
+288 EYWKVD
-299 TYIGGSTDEG
+299 STSVYNNICNRNETT
-309 DVFQGKVEFQP
+309 DVFQGKISFQP
-320 DTRYALKVKWKTSEA
+320 NVRYTLKIKWKKQAGISGRTA
-335 YSVVPAIFVFVYT
+335 GIVFVFT
-348 DGTTSRYAFG
+348 DGTIEKNS
-358 ISNYEG
+358 
-364 VLVEDRFVSAEGK
+364 VSAEDESVTEYSYTIPEGK
-377 TLKNIGVTY
+377 SLKCLSWTFGYPGFVY
-386 GGSGTVNIYDLQVT
+386 IYDLQVT

-677 RYGVGRVT
+677 RYGVGGAT
-685 ITNAG
+685 G
-690 LEEITENSRVVVEL
+690 DQSKLETVV
-704 DGRGNSESG
+704 DG
-713 YAVLLIDSNG
+713 
-723 SGVGVICNR
+723 
-732 ETLAVY
+732 T
-738 IFLNGKRSAKLFTNN
+738 KLV
-753 SMLHRVEFVI
+753 VEFVAKENGETYFFNNLDSLMNGCAFLCT
-763 GNDFNTS
+763 GNYIYIYFCYGGTRRSITSVGNLDGYLHRIEMTWNSDESLGKAVVDGKEVSLS
-770 KVFLNGVDKG
+770 KVANATSNGYLAIAPIAV
-780 NYADG
+780 
-785 IESTITNNY
+785 
-794 VYVQA
+794 VC
-799 NSIMLLAEIYSP
+799 LAEIYSP

-822 GETDNERLA
+822 GATDDERLA

-842 SKSTGFK
+842 SKSTEFK

>member
-63 VANAMLADIFWY
+63 VANAMLADIYWY

-186 EEIPSAFWWYKKDG
+186 EEIPSAFWWYKKEG

-211 AKTGELTVPVD
+211 AKTGELTVPVG

-273 EVHAGI
+273 DTYAGI

-299 TYIGGSTDEG
+299 RYIGGETNEG

-320 DTRYALKVKWKTSEA
+320 DTRYALKVKWKTSEV
-335 YSVVPAIFVFVYT
+335 YSAVPAYFVFVYT
-348 DGTTSRYAFG
+348 DGTTSEYALI
-358 ISNYEG
+358 ISNHKG
-364 VLVEDRFVSAEGK
+364 VLVEDRSVSAEGK

-386 GGSGTVNIYDLQVT
+386 GTAGSVNIYEISLT
-400 ELHEE
+400 ELHAE
-405 NLIGKI
+405 NLIEDSGEVRITAGADNIYASALLPIAATFKAGDKLTLSVGEVRNLAGNPDKYSV
-411 FIEKIGEYATIV
+411 FLQHPGELIEVSNSKLMAKDSPFVVLTLNDRYDPAQPVRLVMYAGVSGSTAGNDVVFEKVMLVEGEYT
-423 EQSETLYGDKTWKV
+423 SETM
-437 TNINDGQPPAFIGK
+437 PA
-451 AILKNGKTYT
+451 Y
-461 MSCYVKTGTTTGSKF
+461 C
-476 GRIIFYDTETSRTL
+476 
-490 SYKDLTENTPEW
+490 
-502 TQLSL
+502 
-507 TFTPDKDYG
+507 
-516 NIELRFYGGGSVG
+516 
-529 NELYMSCMKLE
+529 
-540 EGDTATPG
+540 
-548 YVPKWIP
+548 PKWIP

-640 ADWGNGMKGMQVLL
+640 ADWGNGLKGMQVLL

-662 TMVVEPDIYDDLSKA
+662 TMVVEPEVFEDLSKA
-677 RYGVGRVT
+677 RYGVGGA
-685 ITNAG
+685 AG
-690 LEEITENSRVVVEL
+690 DALKLETVV
-704 DGRGNSESG
+704 DG
-713 YAVLLIDSNG
+713 
-723 SGVGVICNR
+723 
-732 ETLAVY
+732 T
-738 IFLNGKRSAKLFTNN
+738 KLV
-753 SMLHRVEFVI
+753 VEFVAKENLGSYFFNNFDSL
-763 GNDFNTS
+763 GNGCAFLCSVDRIVVYFCYGGTRRSITRVGNLDGHLHRIEMTWNSDESLRKAVVDGKEVALTAVVNGTS
-770 KVFLNGVDKG
+770 NVGM
-780 NYADG
+780 
-785 IESTITNNY
+785 
-794 VYVQA
+794 
-799 NSIMLLAEIYSP
+799 SIPVVAVICLAEIYSP

-822 GETDNERLA
+822 GATDEERLA

>member
-63 VANAMLADIFWY
+63 VANAMLADIYWY

-142 SVDLTT
+142 SVNLTT

-211 AKTGELTVPVD
+211 AKTGELTVPVG

-273 EVHAGI
+273 EAHAGI
-279 TVKGSDADG
+279 TTKGEDADG
-288 EYWKVDFQLVR
+288 EYWKVNFQLVR
-299 TYIGGSTDEG
+299 TYIGGQTDEG
-309 DVFQGKVEFQP
+309 DIFQGKVEFQP

-335 YSVVPAIFVFVYT
+335 YSTVPAIFVFVYT
-348 DGTTSRYAFG
+348 DGTTSRYTFK
-358 ISNYEG
+358 ISNHEG
-364 VLVEDRFVSAEGK
+364 VLVEDRFVSAQGK
-377 TLKNIGVTY
+377 TLKNIGATLA
-386 GGSGTVNIYDLQVT
+386 GSGTVNIYDLQVT

-405 NLIGKI
+405 NLVEDSGEVRITAGADNIYASALLPIAATFKAGDKLTLSVGEVRNLAGNPDKYTV
-411 FIEKIGEYATIV
+411 FLQRQAGGTLVSNSVSMAKDSPFVVFTLNESYDPAQPVRLVMYAGMAGSTTGNDVVFEEVMLVEGEYT
-423 EQSETLYGDKTWKV
+423 EETM
-437 TNINDGQPPAFIGK
+437 PP
-451 AILKNGKTYT
+451 
-461 MSCYVKTGTTTGSKF
+461 
-476 GRIIFYDTETSRTL
+476 
-490 SYKDLTENTPEW
+490 
-502 TQLSL
+502 
-507 TFTPDKDYG
+507 
-516 NIELRFYGGGSVG
+516 
-529 NELYMSCMKLE
+529 
-540 EGDTATPG
+540 

-677 RYGVGRVT
+677 RYGVGGAT
-685 ITNAG
+685 G
-690 LEEITENSRVVVEL
+690 DQSKLETVV
-704 DGRGNSESG
+704 DG
-713 YAVLLIDSNG
+713 
-723 SGVGVICNR
+723 
-732 ETLAVY
+732 T
-738 IFLNGKRSAKLFTNN
+738 KLV
-753 SMLHRVEFVI
+753 VEFVANRNGAVYFFNNFDSLMNGCAFLCSEGYI
-763 GNDFNTS
+763 YIYFCYGGTRRSVTSVGNLDGYLHRIEMTWNSDESLGKAVVDGKEVSLS
-770 KVFLNGVDKG
+770 KVANGTSDDNLVI
-780 NYADG
+780 AP
-785 IESTITNNY
+785 IA
-794 VYVQA
+794 VVC
-799 NSIMLLAEIYSP
+799 LAEIYSP

-822 GETDNERLA
+822 GATDDERLA

>member
-63 VANAMLADIFWY
+63 VANAMLADIYWY
-75 EGEASEANVILDSNP
+75 EGEALEANVILDSNP
-90 DYDIDKTSDNTNRGR
+90 DYDIDKASENTNRGR

-211 AKTGELTVPVD
+211 AKTGELTVPVG

-231 AKVQDCRKDLKA
+231 AKVQDCRRELKA
-243 VQDAWLD
+243 LQDEWLD

-273 EVHAGI
+273 EAYAGI

-288 EYWKVDFQLVR
+288 EYWKVNFQLVR
-299 TYIGGSTDEG
+299 KYIGGDTNEG
-309 DVFQGKVEFQP
+309 DIFQGKVEFQP

-335 YSVVPAIFVFVYT
+335 YSDSPAIFVFVYT
-348 DGTTSRYAFG
+348 DGTTSRYAFK
-358 ISNYEG
+358 ISNLEG
-364 VLVEDRFVSAEGK
+364 VLVEDRFVSEEGK
-377 TLKNIGVTY
+377 TLKNIGATLAD
-386 GGSGTVNIYDLQVT
+386 SGTVNIYDLQVT

-405 NLIGKI
+405 NLVEDSGEVRITAGADNIYASALLPISKT
-411 FIEKIGEYATIV
+411 FKAGDKLTLSIGEIRNLAGSPSRYTVFIQQKEDLIQVSGDSSIVKDSPFTVFTLNDNYDPAKPVRLVMYAGLAGQTAGNDVVFERVMLV
-423 EQSETLYGDKTWKV
+423 EGEYTSETM
-437 TNINDGQPPAFIGK
+437 PP
-451 AILKNGKTYT
+451 
-461 MSCYVKTGTTTGSKF
+461 
-476 GRIIFYDTETSRTL
+476 
-490 SYKDLTENTPEW
+490 
-502 TQLSL
+502 
-507 TFTPDKDYG
+507 
-516 NIELRFYGGGSVG
+516 
-529 NELYMSCMKLE
+529 
-540 EGDTATPG
+540 

-555 AAADLAVE
+555 AAVDLAVE

-640 ADWGNGMKGMQVLL
+640 ADWGNGLKGMQVLL

-677 RYGVGRVT
+677 RFGVGGAT
-685 ITNAG
+685 G
-690 LEEITENSRVVVEL
+690 DQSKLETVV
-704 DGRGNSESG
+704 DG
-713 YAVLLIDSNG
+713 
-723 SGVGVICNR
+723 
-732 ETLAVY
+732 T
-738 IFLNGKRSAKLFTNN
+738 KLV
-753 SMLHRVEFVI
+753 VEFV
-763 GNDFNTS
+763 
-770 KVFLNGVDKG
+770 
-780 NYADG
+780 ADG
-785 IESTITNNY
+785 DSGDYWFNNADSAGNGAA
-794 VYVQA
+794 VICSSGRVFVVFIHGGNRRSFTLVGNVDGHLHRAELAWDSGETGSRALFDGREVALNAVSGSSSNQSLMIPQSA
-799 NSIMLLAEIYSP
+799 MVTLAEIYSP
-811 DGTLLHKWDME
+811 GGTLLHKWDME
-822 GETDNERLA
+822 GATDNERLA

-837 NKINL
+837 NPINL

>member
-63 VANAMLADIFWY
+63 VANAMLADIYWY

-90 DYDIDKTSDNTNRGR
+90 DYDIDKASENTNRGR

-211 AKTGELTVPVD
+211 AKTGELTVPVG

-262 LVAKQYMMDWN
+262 LVEKQYMMDWN

-288 EYWKVDFQLVR
+288 EYWKVNFQLVR
-299 TYIGGSTDEG
+299 THIGDGTDEG
-309 DVFQGKVEFQP
+309 DAFQGKVEFQP
-320 DTRYALKVKWKTSEA
+320 DTRYALKVKWKTSEV
-335 YSVVPAIFVFVYT
+335 YSTSPAIFVFVYT
-348 DGTTSRYAFG
+348 DGTTSKYAFD
-358 ISNYEG
+358 ISNYKG
-364 VLVEDRFVSAEGK
+364 VLVEDRFVSAKGK

-386 GGSGTVNIYDLQVT
+386 GLNGAVNIYDLQLT

-405 NLIGKI
+405 NLI
-411 FIEKIGEYATIV
+411 EDSGEIRVTANEDDTPANNNVYSIRRIAGTFSVGSKLSVYVKDMEVLKGIADAFTILAY
-423 EQSETLYGDKTWKV
+423 QSELVSNALTV
-437 TNINDGQPPAFIGK
+437 P
-451 AILKNGKTYT
+451 
-461 MSCYVKTGTTTGSKF
+461 SGSKF
-476 GRIIFYDTETSRTL
+476 GVLELNSNYDNTNPVYLFLYAGRAGSTHGNDVVYRNVMLVEGEYTEETM
-490 SYKDLTENTPEW
+490 P
-502 TQLSL
+502 
-507 TFTPDKDYG
+507 P
-516 NIELRFYGGGSVG
+516 
-529 NELYMSCMKLE
+529 
-540 EGDTATPG
+540 

-677 RYGVGRVT
+677 RYGVTGVVG
-685 ITNAG
+685 AYAK
-690 LEEITENSRVVVEL
+690 LEDFEDGTRVVAEIDTSAFNANYHALRLINGNRNGVGFMVAE
-704 DGRGNSESG
+704 DRFSVIIMFGNEKRSTTSVGNS
-713 YAVLLIDSNG
+713 
-723 SGVGVICNR
+723 
-732 ETLAVY
+732 
-738 IFLNGKRSAKLFTNN
+738 K
-753 SMLHRVEFVI
+753 MLRRVEFIYNAEVSLCKIYIDGVEVPVSQEVSDGSSVI
-763 GNDFNTS
+763 SGLEMRS
-770 KVFLNGVDKG
+770 PVF
-780 NYADG
+780 
-785 IESTITNNY
+785 S
-794 VYVQA
+794 
-799 NSIMLLAEIYSP
+799 LLAEIYSP

-822 GETDNERLA
+822 GATDDERLA

>member
-63 VANAMLADIFWY
+63 VANAMLADIYWY

-90 DYDIDKTSDNTNRGR
+90 DYDIDKASENTNRGR

-186 EEIPSAFWWYKKDG
+186 EEIPSAFWWYKKEG

-211 AKTGELTVPVD
+211 AKTGELTVPVG

-250 AELEKVRDYPRN
+250 AELEKIRDYPRN

-288 EYWKVDFQLVR
+288 EYWKVNFQLVR
-299 TYIGGSTDEG
+299 TYIGGVTDEG
-309 DVFQGKVEFQP
+309 DIFQGKVEFQP
-320 DTRYALKVKWKTSEA
+320 DTRYALKVKWKTSEVYSDSPA
-335 YSVVPAIFVFVYT
+335 YFVFVYT
-348 DGTTSRYAFG
+348 DGTTSEYALK
-358 ISNYEG
+358 ISNYKG

-377 TLKNIGVTY
+377 TLKNIGASL
-386 GGSGTVNIYDLQVT
+386 GNSGTVNIYEIQLT

-405 NLIGKI
+405 NLVEDSGEIRVTANEEDTPANNNVYSIRRIASTFSVGSKLSVYVKDI
-411 FIEKIGEYATIV
+411 ELLKGTADAFTFIAYQSKSVSNNLTVPSGSRFGVLELNSNYDNTKPVNLYLYAGRSGSTRGNDVVYRNVMLVEGEYT
-423 EQSETLYGDKTWKV
+423 SETM
-437 TNINDGQPPAFIGK
+437 PP
-451 AILKNGKTYT
+451 
-461 MSCYVKTGTTTGSKF
+461 
-476 GRIIFYDTETSRTL
+476 
-490 SYKDLTENTPEW
+490 
-502 TQLSL
+502 
-507 TFTPDKDYG
+507 
-516 NIELRFYGGGSVG
+516 
-529 NELYMSCMKLE
+529 
-540 EGDTATPG
+540 

-574 PSTQGDTH
+574 PSTQGDTY

-677 RYGVGRVT
+677 RYGVGGASGDASRLESVENGMKLVLEFRVPDMIIMQSAFT
-685 ITNAG
+685 VQTGHNGILSG
-690 LEEITENSRVVVEL
+690 LVSGNLSLSLRNN
-704 DGRGNSESG
+704 GNSKNTLLAIQTGMLYRLEVVFDENPEN
-713 YAVLLIDSNG
+713 AVVN
-723 SGVGVICNR
+723 
-732 ETLAVY
+732 
-738 IFLNGKRSAKLFTNN
+738 
-753 SMLHRVEFVI
+753 
-763 GNDFNTS
+763 
-770 KVFLNGVDKG
+770 LNGVRQDVVF
-780 NYADG
+780 NNLNDENRTDLFFSDNLLYPL
-785 IESTITNNY
+785 IEIW
-794 VYVQA
+794 
-799 NSIMLLAEIYSP
+799 SP

-822 GETDNERLA
+822 GETEDERLA

>member
-63 VANAMLADIFWY
+63 VANAMLADIYWY

-211 AKTGELTVPVD
+211 AKTGELTVPVG

-262 LVAKQYMMDWN
+262 LVAKQYMMEWN
-273 EVHAGI
+273 DTYAGI

-288 EYWKVDFQLVR
+288 EYWKVNFQLVR
-299 TYIGGSTDEG
+299 TYIGGQTDEG
-309 DVFQGKVEFQP
+309 DIFQGKVEFQP

-335 YSVVPAIFVFVYT
+335 YSTVPAIFVFVYT
-348 DGTTSRYAFG
+348 DGTTSRYTFK
-358 ISNYEG
+358 ISNHEG
-364 VLVEDRFVSAEGK
+364 VLVEDRFVSAQGK
-377 TLKNIGVTY
+377 TLKNIGATLAD
-386 GGSGTVNIYDLQVT
+386 SGTVNIYDLQVT

-405 NLIGKI
+405 NLIEDSGEVRITAGADNIYASALLPIAATFKAGDKLTLSVGEVRNLAGNPDKYTV
-411 FIEKIGEYATIV
+411 FLQRQAGGTLVSNSVSMAKDSPFVVFTLNESYDPAQPVCLVMYAGMAGSTAGNDVVFEEVMLVEGEYT
-423 EQSETLYGDKTWKV
+423 EETM
-437 TNINDGQPPAFIGK
+437 PP
-451 AILKNGKTYT
+451 
-461 MSCYVKTGTTTGSKF
+461 
-476 GRIIFYDTETSRTL
+476 
-490 SYKDLTENTPEW
+490 
-502 TQLSL
+502 
-507 TFTPDKDYG
+507 
-516 NIELRFYGGGSVG
+516 
-529 NELYMSCMKLE
+529 
-540 EGDTATPG
+540 

-677 RYGVGRVT
+677 RYGVGGAT
-685 ITNAG
+685 G
-690 LEEITENSRVVVEL
+690 DQSKLETVV
-704 DGRGNSESG
+704 DG
-713 YAVLLIDSNG
+713 
-723 SGVGVICNR
+723 
-732 ETLAVY
+732 T
-738 IFLNGKRSAKLFTNN
+738 KLV
-753 SMLHRVEFVI
+753 VEFVANRNGAVYFFNNFDSLMNGCAFLCSEGYI
-763 GNDFNTS
+763 YIYFCYGGTRRSVTSVGNLDGYLHRIEMTWNSDESLRKAVVDGKEVSLSEVVNGTS
-770 KVFLNGVDKG
+770 NG
-780 NYADG
+780 NL
-785 IESTITNNY
+785 TI
-794 VYVQA
+794 A
-799 NSIMLLAEIYSP
+799 SIAVVCLAEIYSP

-822 GETDNERLA
+822 GATDDERLA

>member
-75 EGEASEANVILDSNP
+75 EGEASETNVILDSNP

-211 AKTGELTVPVD
+211 AKTGELTVPVG

-279 TVKGSDADG
+279 TTKGSDADG
-288 EYWKVDFQLVR
+288 EYWKVNFQLVR
-299 TYIGGSTDEG
+299 LHIGGETNEG

-320 DTRYALKVKWKTSEA
+320 DTQYALKVKWKTSEA
-335 YSVVPAIFVFVYT
+335 YDLSPAIFVFVYT

-358 ISNYEG
+358 ISNYKG

-377 TLKNIGVTY
+377 TLKNIGVTFEVR
-386 GGSGTVNIYDLQVT
+386 GTVNIYDLQVT

-405 NLIGKI
+405 NLIEDSGE
-411 FIEKIGEYATIV
+411 IEVSAGADNVYAYV
-423 EQSETLYGDKTWKV
+423 SRVVNGSFAVGDKLTIKAEGIDNLAGDAKKYSVLLYQSTESGIVYPGEGSIQNANDAKV
-437 TNINDGQPPAFIGK
+437 FTINDNYVAGVALSVAFYAG
-451 AILKNGKTYT
+451 A
-461 MSCYVKTGTTTGSKF
+461 S
-476 GRIIFYDTETSRTL
+476 
-490 SYKDLTENTPEW
+490 
-502 TQLSL
+502 
-507 TFTPDKDYG
+507 
-516 NIELRFYGGGSVG
+516 
-529 NELYMSCMKLE
+529 
-540 EGDTATPG
+540 GDTAGNTVVYRNVMLVEGEYTAETMPP

-640 ADWGNGMKGMQVLL
+640 ADWGNGLKGMQVLL

-677 RYGVGRVT
+677 RYGVGGAT
-685 ITNAG
+685 G
-690 LEEITENSRVVVEL
+690 DQSKLETVVDGTKLVVEFIAR
-704 DGRGNSESG
+704 DGGENALWFNNVDPQGNGMAFGCYANGVYVYLYYNGNRSVTLMRGNDNRLHHLEVTWNSDYKLALIVLDSVSG
-713 YAVLLIDSNG
+713 KPGGLNAATPVNWFQVSAEA
-723 SGVGVICNR
+723 VIC
-732 ETLAVY
+732 
-738 IFLNGKRSAKLFTNN
+738 
-753 SMLHRVEFVI
+753 
-763 GNDFNTS
+763 
-770 KVFLNGVDKG
+770 
-780 NYADG
+780 
-785 IESTITNNY
+785 
-794 VYVQA
+794 
-799 NSIMLLAEIYSP
+799 LAEVYSP

-822 GETDNERLA
+822 GATDEERLA

>member
-186 EEIPSAFWWYKKDG
+186 EEIPSAFWWYKKEG

-250 AELEKVRDYPRN
+250 AELEKIRDYPRN

-273 EVHAGI
+273 EVYAGI

-299 TYIGGSTDEG
+299 NYIGGGTDEG
-309 DVFQGKVEFQP
+309 DIFQGKVEFQP
-320 DTRYALKVKWKTSEA
+320 DTRYALKVKWKTSEV
-335 YSVVPAIFVFVYT
+335 YSAFPAAFVFVYT
-348 DGTTSRYAFG
+348 DGTTSGYAFG
-358 ISNYEG
+358 ISNYKG

-377 TLKNIGVTY
+377 TLKNIGFSA
-386 GGSGTVNIYDLQVT
+386 GNSGTVNIYDLQVT
-400 ELHEE
+400 ELHAE
-405 NLIGKI
+405 NLVEDSGEIEVKREDTGGEIDNSKFSIRTVEKKYSIGDKFTVSVDGFVNVAGNATEYSVVCYQKNQSVSVSNI
-411 FIEKIGEYATIV
+411 VKLSASNNTTVLTLDSDYDSSVPFDILFYAGIVGATAGNKVVFTNVMLVEGEYT
-423 EQSETLYGDKTWKV
+423 SETM
-437 TNINDGQPPAFIGK
+437 PP
-451 AILKNGKTYT
+451 
-461 MSCYVKTGTTTGSKF
+461 
-476 GRIIFYDTETSRTL
+476 
-490 SYKDLTENTPEW
+490 
-502 TQLSL
+502 
-507 TFTPDKDYG
+507 
-516 NIELRFYGGGSVG
+516 
-529 NELYMSCMKLE
+529 
-540 EGDTATPG
+540 

-626 TPQGTLDNPAEYFS
+626 TPAGTLDNPELYFS

-677 RYGVGRVT
+677 RYGVGGAT
-685 ITNAG
+685 G
-690 LEEITENSRVVVEL
+690 DQSKLETVV
-704 DGRGNSESG
+704 DG
-713 YAVLLIDSNG
+713 
-723 SGVGVICNR
+723 
-732 ETLAVY
+732 T
-738 IFLNGKRSAKLFTNN
+738 KLV
-753 SMLHRVEFVI
+753 VEFVAN
-763 GNDFNTS
+763 GNGGEYFFNNFDSLMNGCAFLCAESYIYIYFCYGGTRRSITS
-770 KVFLNGVDKG
+770 VGNLDGYLHRIEMTWNSDESLRKAVVDGKEVSLSKAVNGTSNGNLNI
-780 NYADG
+780 A
-785 IESTITNNY
+785 
-794 VYVQA
+794 
-799 NSIMLLAEIYSP
+799 SIAVVCLAEIYSP

-822 GETDNERLA
+822 GATDDERLA

>member
-63 VANAMLADIFWY
+63 VANAMLADIYWY

-90 DYDIDKTSDNTNRGR
+90 DYDIDKASENTNRGR

-211 AKTGELTVPVD
+211 AKTGELTVPVG

-273 EVHAGI
+273 EVYAGT

-288 EYWKVDFQLVR
+288 EYWKVNFLFVR
-299 TYIGGSTDEG
+299 QYIGDGTDEG
-309 DVFQGKVEFQP
+309 DAFQGKVEFQP
-320 DTRYALKVKWKTSEA
+320 DTRYALKVKWKTSEV
-335 YSVVPAIFVFVYT
+335 YSNVPAIFVFVYT
-348 DGTTSRYAFG
+348 DGTTSRYTFK
-358 ISNYEG
+358 ISNHEG

-377 TLKNIGVTY
+377 TLKNIGASY
-386 GGSGTVNIYDLQVT
+386 GVSGTVNIYDLQLT

-405 NLIGKI
+405 NLVEDSGEVRITAGADNIYAYALLPIAATFKAGDKLTLSVGEVRNLAGSPDKYTVFLQHPAGLTQVSIGMSMAKDSP
-411 FIEKIGEYATIV
+411 FVVFTLNERYDPAKPVRLVMYAGMAGSTAGNDVVFEEVMLVEGEYT
-423 EQSETLYGDKTWKV
+423 SETM
-437 TNINDGQPPAFIGK
+437 PP
-451 AILKNGKTYT
+451 
-461 MSCYVKTGTTTGSKF
+461 
-476 GRIIFYDTETSRTL
+476 
-490 SYKDLTENTPEW
+490 
-502 TQLSL
+502 
-507 TFTPDKDYG
+507 
-516 NIELRFYGGGSVG
+516 
-529 NELYMSCMKLE
+529 
-540 EGDTATPG
+540 

-626 TPQGTLDNPAEYFS
+626 TPQGTLDNPADYFS

-677 RYGVGRVT
+677 RYGVGGA
-685 ITNAG
+685 NGDASK
-690 LEEITENSRVVVEL
+690 LEDFANGTKVIIEFCLTSMPSGTSILHICGEMGIALTKSNGKYINMIILGQESIKYTSFHVEELSRLEIEFNGIQENTSVVVNGIKIKPYL
-704 DGRGNSESG
+704 WES
-713 YAVLLIDSNG
+713 YSVSLNNALSFTKE
-723 SGVGVICNR
+723 SVI
-732 ETLAVY
+732 
-738 IFLNGKRSAKLFTNN
+738 
-753 SMLHRVEFVI
+753 
-763 GNDFNTS
+763 
-770 KVFLNGVDKG
+770 
-780 NYADG
+780 
-785 IESTITNNY
+785 
-794 VYVQA
+794 
-799 NSIMLLAEIYSP
+799 LLAEIYSP

-822 GETDNERLA
+822 GATDDERLA

>member
-1 MAIFGV
+1 M
-7 AYSPLRVSVGMQ
+7 
-19 VTEGVLT
+19 TEGVLT

-63 VANAMLADIFWY
+63 VANAMLADIYWY

-90 DYDIDKTSDNTNRGR
+90 DYDIDKASENTNRGR

-211 AKTGELTVPVD
+211 AKTGELTVPVG

-273 EVHAGI
+273 EVYAGT

-288 EYWKVDFQLVR
+288 EYWKVNFLFVR
-299 TYIGGSTDEG
+299 QYIGDGTDEG
-309 DVFQGKVEFQP
+309 DAFQGKVEFQP
-320 DTRYALKVKWKTSEA
+320 DTRYALKVKWKTSEV
-335 YSVVPAIFVFVYT
+335 YSNVPAIFVFVYT
-348 DGTTSRYAFG
+348 DGTTSRYTFK
-358 ISNYEG
+358 ISNHEG

-377 TLKNIGVTY
+377 TLKNIGASY
-386 GGSGTVNIYDLQVT
+386 GVSGTVNIYDLQLT

-405 NLIGKI
+405 NLVEDSGEVRITAGADNIYDYALLPIAATFKAGDKLTLSVGEVRNLAGSPDKYTVFLQHPAGLTQVSIGMSMAKDSP
-411 FIEKIGEYATIV
+411 FVVFTLNERYDPAKPVRLVMYAGMAGSTAGNDVVFEEVMLVEGEYT
-423 EQSETLYGDKTWKV
+423 SETM
-437 TNINDGQPPAFIGK
+437 PP
-451 AILKNGKTYT
+451 
-461 MSCYVKTGTTTGSKF
+461 
-476 GRIIFYDTETSRTL
+476 
-490 SYKDLTENTPEW
+490 
-502 TQLSL
+502 
-507 TFTPDKDYG
+507 
-516 NIELRFYGGGSVG
+516 
-529 NELYMSCMKLE
+529 
-540 EGDTATPG
+540 

-626 TPQGTLDNPAEYFS
+626 TPQGTLDNPADYFS

-677 RYGVGRVT
+677 RYGVGGA
-685 ITNAG
+685 N
-690 LEEITENSRVVVEL
+690 
-704 DGRGNSESG
+704 G
-713 YAVLLIDSNG
+713 YASKLEDFANGTKVIIEFCLTSIPSGTGMVRICGEMGIVLTKSNG
-723 SGVGVICNR
+723 KHINMIIVGQESVKYTYFPVEELSRLEIEFNGIQENISVVI
-732 ETLAVY
+732 
-738 IFLNGKRSAKLFTNN
+738 NGIKIKPSLWESYSASFNNALSFTKE
-753 SMLHRVEFVI
+753 SVI
-763 GNDFNTS
+763 
-770 KVFLNGVDKG
+770 
-780 NYADG
+780 
-785 IESTITNNY
+785 
-794 VYVQA
+794 
-799 NSIMLLAEIYSP
+799 LLAEIYSP

-822 GETDNERLA
+822 GATDDERLA

-837 NKINL
+837 NPINL
-842 SKSTGFK
+842 SKGSGFK

>member
-90 DYDIDKTSDNTNRGR
+90 DYDIDKTSENTNRGR

-186 EEIPSAFWWYKKDG
+186 EEIPSAFWWYKKEG

-211 AKTGELTVPVD
+211 AKTGELTVPVG

-279 TVKGSDADG
+279 TVKGRDADG
-288 EYWKVDFQLVR
+288 EYWKVNFQLVR
-299 TYIGGSTDEG
+299 KYIGGETNEG
-309 DVFQGKVEFQP
+309 DVFQGRVEFQP
-320 DTRYALKVKWKTSEA
+320 DTRYALKVKWKTSEV
-335 YSVVPAIFVFVYT
+335 YSAIPAIFVFVYT
-348 DGTTSRYAFG
+348 DGTTSGYSFS
-358 ISNYEG
+358 ISNYKG

-377 TLKNIGVTY
+377 TLKNIGSLFGV
-386 GGSGTVNIYDLQVT
+386 SGTVNIYDLQVT

-405 NLIGKI
+405 NLIEDSGEIRITASADNNSTYVTRYLKKSYSIGDKFTVSVDDIEVLKGNPAEFTVIMYQSVLVSNGLQLTKDNKTGVFTLNSSYDSSRGLSVFIYAGKSG
-411 FIEKIGEYATIV
+411 ETGGNDVVYRNVMLVEGEYT
-423 EQSETLYGDKTWKV
+423 SETM
-437 TNINDGQPPAFIGK
+437 PP
-451 AILKNGKTYT
+451 
-461 MSCYVKTGTTTGSKF
+461 
-476 GRIIFYDTETSRTL
+476 
-490 SYKDLTENTPEW
+490 
-502 TQLSL
+502 
-507 TFTPDKDYG
+507 
-516 NIELRFYGGGSVG
+516 
-529 NELYMSCMKLE
+529 
-540 EGDTATPG
+540 

-677 RYGVGRVT
+677 RYGVGGAT
-685 ITNAG
+685 G
-690 LEEITENSRVVVEL
+690 DQSKLETVV
-704 DGRGNSESG
+704 DG
-713 YAVLLIDSNG
+713 
-723 SGVGVICNR
+723 
-732 ETLAVY
+732 T
-738 IFLNGKRSAKLFTNN
+738 KLV
-753 SMLHRVEFVI
+753 VEFVAN
-763 GNDFNTS
+763 GNTEAYWFNNSDSAGNGAAVICSGGRVAVVFIYGGNRRSFTS
-770 KVFLNGVDKG
+770 VGNVDGHLHRAELAWNSGETGNRALFDGREVALNAVSD
-780 NYADG
+780 A
-785 IESTITNNY
+785 
-794 VYVQA
+794 
-799 NSIMLLAEIYSP
+799 SINQSLMIPRSAMVTLAEIYSP

-822 GETDNERLA
+822 GATDDERLA

>member
-26 QEYDPGASEY
+26 QEYDPGSSEY
-36 APDRRIRPTAIL
+36 MPDRRIRPTAIL

-63 VANAMLADIFWY
+63 VANTMLADIFWY

-90 DYDIDKTSDNTNRGR
+90 DYDIDKTSENTNRGR

-142 SVDLTT
+142 SVNLTT

-186 EEIPSAFWWYKKDG
+186 EEIPSAFWWYKKEG
-200 TKLTPLEDLDG
+200 NKLTPLEDLDG

-222 YVGRRGKFV
+222 NVGRK
-231 AKVQDCRKDLKA
+231 AKYVVKAQDCRKDLKA
-243 VQDAWLD
+243 LQDEWLD
-250 AELEKVRDYPRN
+250 GELEKIREWPRN
-262 LVAKQYMMDWN
+262 LIAKQYMEDWN
-273 EVHAGI
+273 EVKAG
-279 TVKGSDADG
+279 TTEKGEDADG
-288 EYWKVDFQLVR
+288 KYWMCNFAGIYGQ
-299 TYIGGSTDEG
+299 IGFNADC
-309 DVFQGKVEFQP
+309 FQGKVAFKAS
-320 DTRYALKVKWKTSEA
+320 TRYELKVKWKCKEIYGAWPAAFYVKYADVDTPLNAIRIELTTGLVEQSFLSEA
-335 YSVVPAIFVFVYT
+335 GRTVEYLCISY
-348 DGTTSRYAFG
+348 GTAGLVKIYE
-358 ISNYEG
+358 ISLTE
-364 VLVEDRFVSAEGK
+364 
-377 TLKNIGVTY
+377 Y
-386 GGSGTVNIYDLQVT
+386 GGA
-400 ELHEE
+400 E
-405 NLIGKI
+405 NLIERL
-411 FIEKIGEYATIV
+411 FPASVSPYATV
-423 EQSETLYGDKTWKV
+423 EEQSETLFEEKTWKV
-437 TNINDGQPPAFIGK
+437 TSVKDGQPPVFIETVR
-451 AILKNGKTYT
+451 LTQGKTYT
-461 MSCYVKTGTTTGSKF
+461 MSAYVKTGTKAGSSF
-476 GRIIFYDTETSRTL
+476 GKLAFYDRETPITLASKSITEEL
-490 SYKDLTENTPEW
+490 SEW
-502 TQLSL
+502 TQISC
-507 TFTPDKDYG
+507 TFTADKNYDDMGVY
-516 NIELRFYGGGSVG
+516 FYAGLVVG
-529 NELYMSCMKLE
+529 CETCFSCMKLE
-540 EGDTATPG
+540 EGDTATEG

-555 AAADLAVE
+555 SAEDLAAE
-563 AEGQSLPAGYR
+563 AGNVTLPEGYR
-574 PSTQGDTH
+574 PSSQGETV
-582 DGEYDLAVKMPKV
+582 DGEYDLALRMPGY
-595 ATKVVTPWGDDK
+595 TTRVVTPWGDDK
-607 EVIMI
+607 GVVML
-612 PPGVKLFPARIQVD
+612 PPSVRLFPAWIQVD
-626 TPQGTLDNPAEYFS
+626 TPTGTLDNPEAYFS

-677 RYGVGRVT
+677 RYGVGGVT

-704 DGRGNSESG
+704 DGRSNSESG

-723 SGVGVICNR
+723 SGVGVTCSR

-738 IFLNGKRSAKLFTNN
+738 IFLNGKRSVKLFTNN
-753 SMLHRVEFVI
+753 RMLHRVEFVI

-785 IESTITNNY
+785 TESTITNNY
-794 VYVQA
+794 VYVQV

-822 GETDNERLA
+822 GATDDERLA

>member
-63 VANAMLADIFWY
+63 VANAMLADIYWY

-90 DYDIDKTSDNTNRGR
+90 DYDIDKASENTNRGR

-148 STASSSPL
+148 STVSSSPL

-186 EEIPSAFWWYKKDG
+186 EEIPSAFWWYKKEG

-211 AKTGELTVPVD
+211 AKTGELTVPVG

-273 EVHAGI
+273 EVYAGI

-288 EYWKVDFQLVR
+288 EYWKVNFQLVR
-299 TYIGGSTDEG
+299 TYIGGATDEG

-320 DTRYALKVKWKTSEA
+320 DTRYALKVKWKTSEV
-335 YSVVPAIFVFVYT
+335 YSAFPACFVFVYT
-348 DGTTSRYAFG
+348 DGTTSRYTFK
-358 ISNYEG
+358 ISNHEG

-377 TLKNIGVTY
+377 TLKNIGATIAD
-386 GGSGTVNIYDLQVT
+386 SGTVNIYDLQLT

-405 NLIGKI
+405 NLVEDSGEVRITAGADNIYASALLPIAATFKAGDKLTLSVGEVRNLAGSPDKYTVFLQHPAGLTQVSIGMSMAKDSP
-411 FIEKIGEYATIV
+411 FVVFTLNENYDPAQPVCLVMYAGLAGQTAGNDVVFERVMLVEGEYT
-423 EQSETLYGDKTWKV
+423 SETM
-437 TNINDGQPPAFIGK
+437 PP
-451 AILKNGKTYT
+451 
-461 MSCYVKTGTTTGSKF
+461 
-476 GRIIFYDTETSRTL
+476 
-490 SYKDLTENTPEW
+490 
-502 TQLSL
+502 
-507 TFTPDKDYG
+507 
-516 NIELRFYGGGSVG
+516 
-529 NELYMSCMKLE
+529 
-540 EGDTATPG
+540 

-626 TPQGTLDNPAEYFS
+626 TPQGTLDNPADYFS

-677 RYGVGRVT
+677 RYGVGGA
-685 ITNAG
+685 NGDASK
-690 LEEITENSRVVVEL
+690 LEDFANGTKVIIEFCLNSMPIGASILHIYGEMGIALTKSNGKYINMIILGQESIKYTSFHVEELSRLEIEFNGIQENTSVVVNGIKIKPYL
-704 DGRGNSESG
+704 WES
-713 YAVLLIDSNG
+713 YSVSLNNALSFTKE
-723 SGVGVICNR
+723 SVI
-732 ETLAVY
+732 
-738 IFLNGKRSAKLFTNN
+738 
-753 SMLHRVEFVI
+753 
-763 GNDFNTS
+763 
-770 KVFLNGVDKG
+770 
-780 NYADG
+780 
-785 IESTITNNY
+785 
-794 VYVQA
+794 
-799 NSIMLLAEIYSP
+799 LLAEIYSP

-822 GETDNERLA
+822 GATDDERLA

>member
-63 VANAMLADIFWY
+63 VANAMLADIYWY

-90 DYDIDKTSDNTNRGR
+90 DYDIDKTSENTNRGR

-211 AKTGELTVPVD
+211 AKTGELTVPVG

-231 AKVQDCRKDLKA
+231 VKAQDCRKDLKA

-273 EVHAGI
+273 DTHAGI

-288 EYWKVDFQLVR
+288 EYWKVNFQLVR
-299 TYIGGSTDEG
+299 LYIGGDTNKG
-309 DVFQGKVEFQP
+309 DIFQGKVEFQP
-320 DTRYALKVKWKTSEA
+320 DTRYALKVKWKTSEVYSAAPA
-335 YSVVPAIFVFVYT
+335 YFVFVYT
-348 DGTTSRYAFG
+348 DGTTSVYAFV
-358 ISNYEG
+358 ISNYKG

-377 TLKNIGVTY
+377 TLKNIGASLGV
-386 GGSGTVNIYDLQVT
+386 SGTINIYDLQVT
-400 ELHEE
+400 ELHKE
-405 NLIGKI
+405 NLIEDSGEVRITAGADNIYASALLPIAATFKAGDKLTLSVGEVRNLAGSPDKYTV
-411 FIEKIGEYATIV
+411 FLQHAAGMTQVSNNRSMAKDSPFVVFTLNDRYDPAQPVRLVMYAGVAGSTAGNDVVFEEVMLVEGEYT
-423 EQSETLYGDKTWKV
+423 EETM
-437 TNINDGQPPAFIGK
+437 PP
-451 AILKNGKTYT
+451 
-461 MSCYVKTGTTTGSKF
+461 
-476 GRIIFYDTETSRTL
+476 
-490 SYKDLTENTPEW
+490 
-502 TQLSL
+502 
-507 TFTPDKDYG
+507 
-516 NIELRFYGGGSVG
+516 
-529 NELYMSCMKLE
+529 
-540 EGDTATPG
+540 

-677 RYGVGRVT
+677 RYGVGG
-685 ITNAG
+685 ASG
-690 LEEITENSRVVVEL
+690 DQSKLETVV
-704 DGRGNSESG
+704 DG
-713 YAVLLIDSNG
+713 
-723 SGVGVICNR
+723 
-732 ETLAVY
+732 T
-738 IFLNGKRSAKLFTNN
+738 KLV
-753 SMLHRVEFVI
+753 VEFV
-763 GNDFNTS
+763 
-770 KVFLNGVDKG
+770 
-780 NYADG
+780 ADG
-785 IESTITNNY
+785 TTGEYWFNNVDSAGNGAAVICSGGRMSVVFIHGGNRRSFTSVGNVDGY
-794 VYVQA
+794 LHRAELAWDSGETGSRALFDGREVALNAVSGASSNQRFVIPPSA
-799 NSIMLLAEIYSP
+799 MVTLAEIYSP

-822 GETDNERLA
+822 GATDDERLA

>member
-211 AKTGELTVPVD
+211 AKTGELTVPVG

-250 AELEKVRDYPRN
+250 AELEKIRDYPRN

-273 EVHAGI
+273 DTYAGL

-288 EYWKVDFQLVR
+288 EYWKVNFALVR
-299 TYIGGSTDEG
+299 RYIGGDTNEG

-320 DTRYALKVKWKTSEA
+320 DTRYALKVKWKTSEV
-335 YSVVPAIFVFVYT
+335 YSAVPAYFVFVYT
-348 DGTTSRYAFG
+348 DGTTSEYAFK
-358 ISNYEG
+358 ISNYKG

-377 TLKNIGVTY
+377 TLKNIGFMY
-386 GGSGTVNIYDLQVT
+386 GVSGAVNIYDLQLT

-405 NLIGKI
+405 NLIEDSGEVRITAGADNIYASALLPIAATFKAGDKLTLSVGEVRNLAGNPDKYTVFLQHPAGLTQVSI
-411 FIEKIGEYATIV
+411 DMLMAKDSPFVVFTLNDRYDPAQPVRLVMYAGVAGSTAGNDVVFEEVMFVEGEYT
-423 EQSETLYGDKTWKV
+423 SETM
-437 TNINDGQPPAFIGK
+437 PP
-451 AILKNGKTYT
+451 
-461 MSCYVKTGTTTGSKF
+461 
-476 GRIIFYDTETSRTL
+476 
-490 SYKDLTENTPEW
+490 
-502 TQLSL
+502 
-507 TFTPDKDYG
+507 
-516 NIELRFYGGGSVG
+516 
-529 NELYMSCMKLE
+529 
-540 EGDTATPG
+540 

-640 ADWGNGMKGMQVLL
+640 ADWGNGLKGMQVLL

-677 RYGVGRVT
+677 RYGVGGAT
-685 ITNAG
+685 ADQSK
-690 LEEITENSRVVVEL
+690 LETVV
-704 DGRGNSESG
+704 DG
-713 YAVLLIDSNG
+713 
-723 SGVGVICNR
+723 
-732 ETLAVY
+732 T
-738 IFLNGKRSAKLFTNN
+738 KLV
-753 SMLHRVEFVI
+753 VEFVANRNGSVYFFNNLDSLMNGCAFLCSEGYI
-763 GNDFNTS
+763 YIYFCYGGTRRSVTSVGNLDGYLHRIEMTWNSDESLRKAVVDGKEVSLS
-770 KVFLNGVDKG
+770 KVINGTS
-780 NYADG
+780 NANL
-785 IESTITNNY
+785 TI
-794 VYVQA
+794 A
-799 NSIMLLAEIYSP
+799 SIAVVCLAEIYSP

-822 GETDNERLA
+822 GATDDERLA
-831 DKAVTE
+831 DKATTE
-837 NKINL
+837 NPINL

>member
-48 PVVSVSDPAGLLAGG
+48 PVVSVSDPAGLLADG

-186 EEIPSAFWWYKKDG
+186 EEIPSAFWWYKKEG

-211 AKTGELTVPVD
+211 AKTGELTVPVS

-273 EVHAGI
+273 DTYAGI
-279 TVKGSDADG
+279 TTKGSDADG
-288 EYWKVDFQLVR
+288 EYLRANFYDVR
-299 TYIGGSTDEG
+299 NYVCGGNKME
-309 DVFQGKVEFQP
+309 DVFQGKISYQP
-320 DTRYALKVKWKTSEA
+320 NIRYALKIKWKAENESE
-335 YSVVPAIFVFVYT
+335 YGLGIWYFFYT
-348 DGTTSRYAFG
+348 DGTDSGYSFALGTKQTAV
-358 ISNYEG
+358 IEQT
-364 VLVEDRFVSAEGK
+364 FVVPEGK
-377 TLKNIGVTY
+377 SLERIAVSY
-386 GGSGTVNIYDLQVT
+386 GSNGYVRIYDLQLT

-405 NLIGKI
+405 NLIEDSGEIMEILDYKAI
-411 FIEKIGEYATIV
+411 YAFKKKSVLTLSVGEVDIVEGVEPAYYGCYLYDFDTGEMVSNSVHLVPNSVNVITPKEDIDMSHRIDLRLYANESGGRNQKAKFHRLMLVEGEYT
-423 EQSETLYGDKTWKV
+423 SETM
-437 TNINDGQPPAFIGK
+437 PP
-451 AILKNGKTYT
+451 
-461 MSCYVKTGTTTGSKF
+461 
-476 GRIIFYDTETSRTL
+476 
-490 SYKDLTENTPEW
+490 
-502 TQLSL
+502 
-507 TFTPDKDYG
+507 
-516 NIELRFYGGGSVG
+516 
-529 NELYMSCMKLE
+529 
-540 EGDTATPG
+540 

-677 RYGVGRVT
+677 RYGVTGVVG
-685 ITNAG
+685 AYAK
-690 LEEITENSRVVVEL
+690 LEDFEDGTRVVAEIDTSAFNANYHALRLINGNRNGVGFMVTE
-704 DGRGNSESG
+704 DSFSVIIMFGNEKRSTTSVGNS
-713 YAVLLIDSNG
+713 
-723 SGVGVICNR
+723 
-732 ETLAVY
+732 
-738 IFLNGKRSAKLFTNN
+738 K
-753 SMLHRVEFVI
+753 MLRRVEFIYNADVSLCKIYIDGVEVPVSQEVLDGSDVI
-763 GNDFNTS
+763 SGLEMRS
-770 KVFLNGVDKG
+770 PVF
-780 NYADG
+780 
-785 IESTITNNY
+785 S
-794 VYVQA
+794 
-799 NSIMLLAEIYSP
+799 LLAEIYSP

-822 GETDNERLA
+822 GATDDERLA

>member
-1 MAIFGV
+1 M
-7 AYSPLRVSVGMQ
+7 
-19 VTEGVLT
+19 T

-63 VANAMLADIFWY
+63 VANAMLADIYWY

-90 DYDIDKTSDNTNRGR
+90 DYDIDKASESTNRGR

-211 AKTGELTVPVD
+211 AKTGELTVPVG

-262 LVAKQYMMDWN
+262 LVAKQYMMEWN
-273 EVHAGI
+273 KVYAGI

-288 EYWKVDFQLVR
+288 EYWKVNFQLVR
-299 TYIGGSTDEG
+299 KYIGGDTVEG
-309 DVFQGKVEFQP
+309 DIFQGKVEFQP
-320 DTRYALKVKWKTSEA
+320 DTRYALKVKWKTSEV
-335 YSVVPAIFVFVYT
+335 YSAVPIIFVFVYT
-348 DGTTSRYAFG
+348 DGTNSEYAFA
-358 ISNYEG
+358 ISNLEG

-386 GGSGTVNIYDLQVT
+386 GVDGTVNIYDLQVT
-400 ELHEE
+400 EL
-405 NLIGKI
+405 
-411 FIEKIGEYATIV
+411 
-423 EQSETLYGDKTWKV
+423 
-437 TNINDGQPPAFIGK
+437 
-451 AILKNGKTYT
+451 
-461 MSCYVKTGTTTGSKF
+461 
-476 GRIIFYDTETSRTL
+476 YDESDFP
-490 SYKDLTENTPEW
+490 SAPE
-502 TQLSL
+502 
-507 TFTPDKDYG
+507 
-516 NIELRFYGGGSVG
+516 
-529 NELYMSCMKLE
+529 
-540 EGDTATPG
+540 
-548 YVPKWIP
+548 WIP

-574 PSTQGDTH
+574 PTTQGDTH

-677 RYGVGRVT
+677 RYGVGGATGDASRLESVENGMKLVLEFCVPDMIIEQSAFT
-685 ITNAG
+685 VQTGHNGILSG
-690 LEEITENSRVVVEL
+690 LVSGNLSLSLRNN
-704 DGRGNSESG
+704 GNSKTTLLAIQTGMLYRLEVVFDENPEN
-713 YAVLLIDSNG
+713 AVVN
-723 SGVGVICNR
+723 
-732 ETLAVY
+732 
-738 IFLNGKRSAKLFTNN
+738 
-753 SMLHRVEFVI
+753 
-763 GNDFNTS
+763 
-770 KVFLNGVDKG
+770 LNGVSQDVVF
-780 NYADG
+780 NNLNDENITDLFFSNNLLYPL
-785 IESTITNNY
+785 IEIW
-794 VYVQA
+794 
-799 NSIMLLAEIYSP
+799 SP

-822 GETDNERLA
+822 GATDDERLA

-842 SKSTGFK
+842 TKSTGFK

>member
-63 VANAMLADIFWY
+63 VANAMLADIYWY

-186 EEIPSAFWWYKKDG
+186 EEIPSAFWWYKKEG

-250 AELEKVRDYPRN
+250 AELEKVREWPRN

-273 EVHAGI
+273 EVQAGI
-279 TVKGSDADG
+279 TTKGEDSDG
-288 EYWKVDFQLVR
+288 EYWKINTIYLRRYVAKDSAND
-299 TYIGGSTDEG
+299 I
-309 DVFQGKVEFQP
+309 FQGKIDYQP
-320 DTRYALKVKWKTSEA
+320 NVRYSLKVKWRADADYNFFPFAFLFK
-335 YSVVPAIFVFVYT
+335 YT
-348 DGTTSRYAFG
+348 DGADSGYSLK
-358 ISNYEG
+358 ISNTHGE
-364 VLVEDRFVSAEGK
+364 LVEDTFVVPDGK
-377 TLKNIGVTY
+377 SLERISMTLEN
-386 GGSGTVNIYDLQVT
+386 SGYVRIYDFQLT

-405 NLIGKI
+405 NLVEDSGEVRITAGADSIYAAALLPIAATFKAGDKLTLSVGEVRNLAGNPDKYSV
-411 FIEKIGEYATIV
+411 FLQHPGELMEVSNSKLMAKDSPFVVFTLNDRYDPAQPVRLVMYAGMAGSTAGNDVVFEEVMLVEGEYT
-423 EQSETLYGDKTWKV
+423 SETM
-437 TNINDGQPPAFIGK
+437 PP
-451 AILKNGKTYT
+451 
-461 MSCYVKTGTTTGSKF
+461 
-476 GRIIFYDTETSRTL
+476 
-490 SYKDLTENTPEW
+490 
-502 TQLSL
+502 
-507 TFTPDKDYG
+507 
-516 NIELRFYGGGSVG
+516 
-529 NELYMSCMKLE
+529 
-540 EGDTATPG
+540 

-640 ADWGNGMKGMQVLL
+640 ADWGNGLKGMQVLL

-677 RYGVGRVT
+677 RYGVTGVVG
-685 ITNAG
+685 AYAK
-690 LEEITENSRVVVEL
+690 LEDFEDGTRVVAEIDTSAFNANYHALRLINGNRNGVGFMVTE
-704 DGRGNSESG
+704 DSFSVIIMFGNEKRSTTSVGNS
-713 YAVLLIDSNG
+713 
-723 SGVGVICNR
+723 
-732 ETLAVY
+732 
-738 IFLNGKRSAKLFTNN
+738 K
-753 SMLHRVEFVI
+753 MLRRVEFIYNADVSLCKI
-763 GNDFNTS
+763 YIDGVEVPVSQEMSDGS
-770 KVFLNGVDKG
+770 GAISGLEMRSPVF
-780 NYADG
+780 
-785 IESTITNNY
+785 S
-794 VYVQA
+794 
-799 NSIMLLAEIYSP
+799 LLAEIYSP

-822 GETDNERLA
+822 GATDDERLA